1 MAPLAPRRPRDFLPR
16 ARAGGP
22 DTSRG
27 TAEKGAQSGTQLPGR
42 AALGKSV
49 PPPRPARRSEARR
62 AHPVL
67 PSASGPLPAAFRWSN
82 SGLAADR
89 PNPAPALR
97 RRPCV
102 EHPIS
107 GAGEGIRSTPLPE
120 RVHSEGWAVGPP
132 CGEWFLP
139 SRGAAEAERRR
150 RPPPRP
156 LVRVRGSADSAS
168 RAPLRPAR
176 AAAMAALLSS
186 AGRLRAFCPRLLP
199 LLLRPPAAAAARPP
213 APASSNIVYQI
224 KFLTVAPQQEG
235 SVKEEPVS
243 EIQTRQTRQ
252 FDWALNRLDNSVRKT
267 GRIPKT
273 LLLKIYG
280 EMCKT
285 GCPGSNQILLLLRSC
300 GALLPEVLSP
310 ERTELAHMIW
320 DKMKELGAVY
330 DTSHYNALLKVY
342 LQNEH
347 KFSPTDFLARMEEAN
362 VQPNRVTYQR
372 LIAAYCNEG
381 DIEGA
386 SKILG
391 FMKNKDLP
399 ITEAVFSS
407 LVKGHAR
414 SGDMKSAENILSV
427 MRMAGVEPGPDTYL
441 SLLNMYAEKGDADS
455 IKKTLQEVEKTEG
468 YLMDRILM
476 QVIFSLAKA
485 GYPQYIEDI
494 KKHIRFERELIP
506 DAMNLCLTLITHG
519 FEDTSFH
526 ILKSF
531 NHLSRDNVDQGSF
544 FLQHCVNRDMPVNK
558 LKQFCSELKEANM
571 HSAPLQF
578 ILRCALETNKS
589 ALAIEVMKMMKEEC
603 LPLRPHYSWPLLVGF
618 QKEKNLKGIF
628 EVLKVMHELGV
639 ELNAETYTDYVF
651 QNFADI
657 ETARAQMK
665 KNGCLFETVGLSVA
679 EIRYEAAHGR
689 LNNVFSLLSSASTPP
704 IDIRQFRSNL
714 ILGFKS
720 SDDVHLWSKITELLY
735 KDERYCLT
743 PPGPTEAVG
752 YFLYH
757 LIDSMSDSEV
767 QAKEERL
774 RQYFHQLKKMNI
786 VIPTAHCSGI
796 CRLLDSSQVPE
807 LIKDARLLS
816 HKKILST
823 DNIPESAKSDVS
835 ALEKKLE
842 KCKAEN
848 QPITDVLKQ
857 LIHALCE
864 EENMQKALEVKAKYE
879 PDMVVGGYA
888 ALINLCCRHDNVEE
902 AMNLKEKV
910 FPKNSPVA
918 LDTGKYLA
926 LVEVLGKHG
935 RLEDA
940 INILTEMKE
949 KDVPISDRT
958 VASFSR
964 ILNAAAMR
972 GEVETVNRLHE
983 TIVNLGL
990 AEAAVLHSPLIA
1002 VHLEK
1007 DDMPAALEALINCYK
1022 KYGKVLQLHNVY
1034 CRLIEKGDTD
1044 LLQKVSDFISREY
1057 GDMMALYD
1065 LFFAFLQTGKYK
1077 EARRVIE
1084 TPGLR
1089 AHSAR
1094 LQWFAKKCISN
1105 NKMEALEHF
1114 VELTQNLFECD
1125 RDEMY
1130 YYLLQLCEKN
1140 SDWKKAEGVWTKI
1153 QEENVVPREKTLLL
1167 LADILEKNG
1176 QVVPFE
1182 VPKVR
1187 HEDTRSLS
1195 VSNVEERKIR
1205 MLCRKNNA
1213 KAAYSIFLNMQG
1225 KNEFHHHSY
1234 SILINALLTQDCLEE
1249 AMEVKHIAETHIKG
1263 FTLNSAASSLLIIS
1277 QVRRD
1282 YLKDAMAVLKGMLDS
1297 GLLPARRAVIALT
1310 QALAEKGDLKNLQVL
1325 KNMWEDIPKSVNVS
1339 TTLLA
1344 NAIAL
1349 AHTKNNDLAAAVE
1362 YLEPLLIA
1370 GAQNPDQAVKSIS
1383 YLLRKVSEE
1392 GLEQALETFGV
1403 MAERLASQ
1411 FGIYRPVTDLF
1422 LQYVSADRVDDARSL
1437 IQRYGALIEKRTFVS
1452 FMARS
1457 ASKPGQAKKI
1467 ETLLELIPEQLN
1479 AEIAYHYLMRCY
1491 ELDEDVASV
1500 KAVYEKTKEKNI
1512 QLNEL
1517 SLKSLA
1523 TFLKKVGEPVPF
1535 TEPPE
1540 TFKFYVEKTRKARL
1554 EAS

>member
-1 MAPLAPRRPRDFLPR
+1 
-16 ARAGGP
+16 
-22 DTSRG
+22 SRN
-27 TAEKGAQSGTQLPGR
+27 QMHQ
-42 AALGKSV
+42 
-49 PPPRPARRSEARR
+49 
-62 AHPVL
+62 
-67 PSASGPLPAAFRWSN
+67 
-82 SGLAADR
+82 
-89 PNPAPALR
+89 
-97 RRPCV
+97 
-102 EHPIS
+102 
-107 GAGEGIRSTPLPE
+107 IR
-120 RVHSEGWAVGPP
+120 
-132 CGEWFLP
+132 
-139 SRGAAEAERRR
+139 
-150 RPPPRP
+150 
-156 LVRVRGSADSAS
+156 
-168 RAPLRPAR
+168 
-176 AAAMAALLSS
+176 
-186 AGRLRAFCPRLLP
+186 
-199 LLLRPPAAAAARPP
+199 
-213 APASSNIVYQI
+213 
-224 KFLTVAPQQEG
+224 FLTVAPQQEG
-235 SVKEEPVS
+235 SVKEEAIS
-243 EIQTRQTRQ
+243 EIQTRRPWQ
-252 FDWALNRLDNSVRKT
+252 FDWALTKLDNSVRKT
-267 GRIPKT
+267 GRIPKA
-273 LLLKIYG
+273 LLLKIFH
-280 EMCKT
+280 EVCKT
-285 GCPGSNQILLLLRSC
+285 GCPGSNQTLLLLRSC
-300 GALLPEVLSP
+300 GALLPEILSP

-320 DKMKELGAVY
+320 EKMKELGAVY

-347 KFSPTDFLARMEEAN
+347 KFSPTEFLARMEEAN

-399 ITEAVFSS
+399 VTEAVFSS

-414 SGDMKSAENILSV
+414 SGDIKSAENILSV

-441 SLLNMYAEKGDADS
+441 SLLNVYAEKGDIDS
-455 IKKTLQEVEKTEG
+455 IKKTLEEVEKTEG

-494 KKHIRFERELIP
+494 KERIRFERELIP

-519 FEDTSFH
+519 FEDIGFR

-531 NHLSRDNVDQGSF
+531 NHLARENMDQGSF
-544 FLQHCVNRDMPVNK
+544 FLQHCVNRDTPMNK
-558 LKQFCSELKEANM
+558 LKQFCVELKETKM
-571 HSAPLQF
+571 HSAPLPF
-578 ILRCALETNKS
+578 ILRCALEANKS
-589 ALAIEVMKMMKEEC
+589 ALAIDIMKMMKEEG
-603 LPLRPHYSWPLLVGF
+603 LPLRPHYSWPLLVQF
-618 QKEKNLKGIF
+618 QKENNLKGIF

-639 ELNAETYTDYVF
+639 ELDAETYTDYVF
-651 QNFADI
+651 KNFADS
-657 ETARAQMK
+657 ETALIQLK
-665 KNGCLFETVGLSVA
+665 KNDCLFETVGLSVA
-679 EIRYEAAHGR
+679 EIRYEAARGR
-689 LNNVFSLLSSASTPP
+689 LNNVLSLLSSASTPP
-704 IDIRQFRSNL
+704 IDFRLFRNSL
-714 ILGFKS
+714 VLGFKS
-720 SDDVHLWSKITELLY
+720 SNDVHLWSKITEVLY

-752 YFLYH
+752 YFLYR

-786 VIPTAHCSGI
+786 VIPTTFYSGI

-807 LIKDARLLS
+807 LIKVCGS
-816 HKKILST
+816 ISNYFETKKKWSICTLV
-823 DNIPESAKSDVS
+823 KSDVS

-842 KCKAEN
+842 KRKAEN
-848 QPITDVLKQ
+848 QPVTDVLKQ

-910 FPKNSPVA
+910 FPKDSPVA

-926 LVEVLGKHG
+926 LVEVLGRHG
-935 RLEDA
+935 RVKDA

-958 VASFSR
+958 VASFFR
-964 ILNAAAMR
+964 ILNAAAVR
-972 GEVETVNRLHE
+972 GDVETVNRLHE

-990 AEAAVLHSPLIA
+990 ADTAVLHSPLIT

-1007 DDMPAALEALINCYK
+1007 DDMSAALEALIDCYK

-1034 CRLIEKGDTD
+1034 CRLIEKGDAD

-1077 EARRVIE
+1077 EARKVIE

-1089 AHSAR
+1089 AHSGR
-1094 LQWFAKKCISN
+1094 LQWFARKCISN
-1105 NKMEALEHF
+1105 NQMDALEHL

-1130 YYLLQLCEKN
+1130 YYVLQLCEN
-1140 SDWKKAEGVWTKI
+1140 NGDWQKAEAVWTKI
-1153 QEENVVPREKTLLL
+1153 QEENVVPRERTLIL
-1167 LADILEKNG
+1167 LADILEQNG

-1182 VPKVR
+1182 IPKVR
-1187 HEDTRSLS
+1187 REDTSS
-1195 VSNVEERKIR
+1195 SSASSVEERKIR
-1205 MLCRKNNA
+1205 MLCKKNNA
-1213 KAAYSIFLNMQG
+1213 KEAYNVFLKTQE
-1225 KNEFHHHSY
+1225 KNEIHYRSY
-1234 SILINALLTQDCLEE
+1234 DTLIKALLAQDCLEE
-1249 AMEVKHIAETHIKG
+1249 AIQVKHIAETHIKG

-1282 YLKDAMAVLKGMLDS
+1282 YLKDAMTVLKGMLDN
-1297 GLLPARRAVIALT
+1297 GLLPTRPAVTALIQT
-1310 QALAEKGDLKNLQVL
+1310 LAEKGDLKNLQTL
-1325 KNMWEDIPKSVNVS
+1325 KNMLEDITQSISLSPS
-1339 TTLLA
+1339 LIA

-1349 AHTKNNDLAAAVE
+1349 AHTENNDLDAAVE
-1362 YLEPLLIA
+1362 YLEPLLIS
-1370 GAQNPDQAVKSIS
+1370 GAQNPDQAVRNIS

-1392 GLEQALETFGV
+1392 GLEPALEKFGV

-1422 LQYVSADRVDDARSL
+1422 LQYVSADRADDAKSL
-1437 IQRYGALIEKRTFVS
+1437 VQRCGALVEEKRTLVS

-1457 ASKPGQAKKI
+1457 ATKPGQAKKI
-1467 ETLLELIPEQLN
+1467 ETLLKLIPEHLDK
-1479 AEIAYHYLMRCY
+1479 EIAYHYLMRCY

-1500 KAVYEKTKEKNI
+1500 KAVYEKTKAENI
-1512 QLNEL
+1512 QLHEL

-1523 TFLKKVGEPVPF
+1523 AFLKKVGEPVPF

-1540 TFKFYVEKTRKARL
+1540 TFKFYVEKWRKRRL

>member
-1 MAPLAPRRPRDFLPR
+1 RN
-16 ARAGGP
+16 
-22 DTSRG
+22 
-27 TAEKGAQSGTQLPGR
+27 
-42 AALGKSV
+42 
-49 PPPRPARRSEARR
+49 
-62 AHPVL
+62 VL
-67 PSASGPLPAAFRWSN
+67 YQ
-82 SGLAADR
+82 
-89 PNPAPALR
+89 
-97 RRPCV
+97 
-102 EHPIS
+102 
-107 GAGEGIRSTPLPE
+107 
-120 RVHSEGWAVGPP
+120 
-132 CGEWFLP
+132 
-139 SRGAAEAERRR
+139 
-150 RPPPRP
+150 
-156 LVRVRGSADSAS
+156 VR
-168 RAPLRPAR
+168 
-176 AAAMAALLSS
+176 
-186 AGRLRAFCPRLLP
+186 
-199 LLLRPPAAAAARPP
+199 
-213 APASSNIVYQI
+213 
-224 KFLTVAPQQEG
+224 FLTVAPQQEG
-235 SVKEEPVS
+235 SVKEEPIS
-243 EIQTRQTRQ
+243 EIQTRQTWQ

-267 GRIPKT
+267 GRIPKA
-273 LLLKIYG
+273 LLLKIFH
-280 EMCKT
+280 EICKA
-285 GCPGSNQILLLLRSC
+285 GCPGSNQTLLLLRSC

-347 KFSPTDFLARMEEAN
+347 KFSPTEFLARMEEAN

-372 LIAAYCNEG
+372 LIGAYCNEG

-391 FMKNKDLP
+391 FMKSKDLP
-399 ITEAVFSS
+399 VTEAVFSS

-441 SLLNMYAEKGDADS
+441 SLLNVYAEKGDADS
-455 IKKTLQEVEKTEG
+455 IKKTLEEVEKSEG

-494 KKHIRFERELIP
+494 KERIRFERELIP
-506 DAMNLCLTLITHG
+506 DAMNLCLTLVTHG
-519 FEDTSFH
+519 FEDISFQ

-531 NHLSRDNVDQGSF
+531 NHLSRDDANQGSF
-544 FLQHCVNRDMPVNK
+544 FLQHCVNRDVPVNK
-558 LKQFCSELKEANM
+558 LKQFCSELKESKM
-571 HSAPLQF
+571 HSAPLPF
-578 ILRCALETNKS
+578 ILRCALEANKP
-589 ALAIEVMKMMKEEC
+589 ALAIDVMKTMKKEG
-603 LPLRPHYSWPLLVGF
+603 LPLRPHYSWPLLVAF
-618 QKEKNLKGIF
+618 QKEKNLKGVF

-639 ELNAETYTDYVF
+639 ELDAETYTDYVF
-651 QNFADI
+651 KNFADR
-657 ETARAQMK
+657 ETALAQLK
-665 KNGCLFETVGLSVA
+665 KHDCLFETVGLSVA
-679 EIRYEAAHGR
+679 EIRYEAARGQ
-689 LNNVFSLLSSASTPP
+689 LNNVLSLLSSASTPP
-704 IDIRQFRSNL
+704 IDVRQFRNSL

-720 SDDVHLWSKITELLY
+720 SNDVDLWSKITELLY

-786 VIPTAHCSGI
+786 VIPATQCSGI
-796 CRLLDSSQVPE
+796 CRQLDSSQVPE
-807 LIKDARLLS
+807 LIKIVRLLS
-816 HKKILST
+816 SKKSLST
-823 DNIPESAKSDVS
+823 DSIPESAKSDVS

-842 KCKAEN
+842 KRKAEN
-848 QPITDVLKQ
+848 QPITDVLRQ

-918 LDTGKYLA
+918 LDTGKYIA

-958 VASFSR
+958 VASFFR

-972 GEVETVNRLHE
+972 GEVETVHRLHE

-990 AEAAVLHSPLIA
+990 AETAVLHSPLIT

-1022 KYGKVLQLHNVY
+1022 KYGKILQLHNIY
-1034 CRLIEKGDTD
+1034 CRLIEKGDAD

-1077 EARRVIE
+1077 EARKVIE

-1089 AHSAR
+1089 AHSGR
-1094 LQWFAKKCISN
+1094 LQWFAKKCISSN
-1105 NKMEALEHF
+1105 QMETLEQL

-1130 YYLLQLCEKN
+1130 YYLLQLCEN
-1140 SDWKKAEGVWTKI
+1140 NGDWGKAEAVWTKI
-1153 QEENVVPREKTLLL
+1153 QEENVVPREKTLIL
-1167 LADILEKNG
+1167 LADVLEKNG

-1187 HEDTRSLS
+1187 HEETRSLRT
-1195 VSNVEERKIR
+1195 SNVEERNIR
-1205 MLCRKNNA
+1205 MLCKKNNA
-1213 KAAYSIFLNMQG
+1213 KEAYHVFLEMQG
-1225 KNEFHHHSY
+1225 KNEFHYRSY
-1234 SILINALLTQDCLEE
+1234 DTLIKALLVQNCLEE
-1249 AMEVKHIAETHIKG
+1249 AMEVKRIAETHIKG

-1297 GLLPARRAVIALT
+1297 GVLPSRPAVIALT
-1310 QALAEKGDLKNLQVL
+1310 QTLAEKGDLKNLQAL
-1325 KNMWEDIPKSVNVS
+1325 KNMLEGITNSIGIS
-1339 TTLLA
+1339 ASLIA
-1344 NAIAL
+1344 NAVAL
-1349 AHTKNNDLAAAVE
+1349 AHTKNNDLDAAVE
-1362 YLEPLLIA
+1362 YLEPLLIS
-1370 GAQNPDQAVKSIS
+1370 GAQNPDQAVRNIS
-1383 YLLRKVSEE
+1383 YLLRKVSED
-1392 GLEQALETFGV
+1392 GLEPALEKFGV

-1437 IQRYGALIEKRTFVS
+1437 IQRYGALVEEKRTLVS
-1452 FMARS
+1452 FMAR
-1457 ASKPGQAKKI
+1457 AATKPGQAKKI
-1467 ETLLELIPEQLN
+1467 ETLLELIPEHLDL
-1479 AEIAYHYLMRCY
+1479 EIAYRYLMRCY

-1500 KAVYEKTKEKNI
+1500 KAVYEKIKAKDI
-1512 QLNEL
+1512 QLHEL

-1523 TFLKKVGEPVPF
+1523 AFLKKAGEPVPF

-1540 TFKFYVEKTRKARL
+1540 SFKFYVEKLRKKRM

>member
-1 MAPLAPRRPRDFLPR
+1 
-16 ARAGGP
+16 
-22 DTSRG
+22 
-27 TAEKGAQSGTQLPGR
+27 
-42 AALGKSV
+42 
-49 PPPRPARRSEARR
+49 
-62 AHPVL
+62 
-67 PSASGPLPAAFRWSN
+67 
-82 SGLAADR
+82 
-89 PNPAPALR
+89 
-97 RRPCV
+97 
-102 EHPIS
+102 
-107 GAGEGIRSTPLPE
+107 
-120 RVHSEGWAVGPP
+120 
-132 CGEWFLP
+132 
-139 SRGAAEAERRR
+139 
-150 RPPPRP
+150 
-156 LVRVRGSADSAS
+156 
-168 RAPLRPAR
+168 
-176 AAAMAALLSS
+176 
-186 AGRLRAFCPRLLP
+186 
-199 LLLRPPAAAAARPP
+199 
-213 APASSNIVYQI
+213 
-224 KFLTVAPQQEG
+224 VAPQQEG
-235 SVKEEPVS
+235 SAKEEPIS
-243 EIQTRQTRQ
+243 EIQTRRTWQ
-252 FDWALNRLDNSVRKT
+252 FDWALNKLDNSVRKT

-273 LLLKIYG
+273 LLLKVFHEI
-280 EMCKT
+280 CKA
-285 GCPGSNQILLLLRSC
+285 GCPGSNQTLLLLRSC

-347 KFSPTDFLARMEEAN
+347 KFSPTEFLARMEEAN

-399 ITEAVFSS
+399 VTEAVFSS

-441 SLLNMYAEKGDADS
+441 SLLNVYAEKGDADS
-455 IKKTLQEVEKTEG
+455 IKKTLEEVEKTEG

-494 KKHIRFERELIP
+494 KERIRFEKALIP

-519 FEDTSFH
+519 FEDISFH

-531 NHLSRDNVDQGSF
+531 NNMSRDNMDHGSF
-544 FLQHCVNRDMPVNK
+544 FLRHCVNTDMPVNK
-558 LKQFCSELKEANM
+558 LKQFCSELKEAKM
-571 HSAPLQF
+571 HSAPLPF
-578 ILRCALETNKS
+578 ILRCALEANKS
-589 ALAIEVMKMMKEEC
+589 ALAIDVMKMMKEEG

-618 QKEKNLKGIF
+618 QKAKNIKGIF

-639 ELNAETYTDYVF
+639 ELDTETYTDYVF
-651 QNFADI
+651 KNFADS

-665 KNGCLFETVGLSVA
+665 KNDCLFESVGLSVA
-679 EIRYEAAHGR
+679 EIRHEAACGR
-689 LNNVFSLLSSASTPP
+689 LNNVLSLLSSARTPP
-704 IDIRQFRSNL
+704 IDIRQFRNSL
-714 ILGFKS
+714 IWGFKS

-786 VIPTAHCSGI
+786 VIPTTYYSGI

-816 HKKILST
+816 LKKSLST

-842 KCKAEN
+842 KRKAEN

-910 FPKNSPVA
+910 FPKSSPVA
-918 LDTGKYLA
+918 LDTGKYIA

-958 VASFSR
+958 VASFFR

-990 AEAAVLHSPLIA
+990 AETAVLYSPLIT

-1007 DDMPAALEALINCYK
+1007 DDMPAALEALIDCYK
-1022 KYGKVLQLHNVY
+1022 KYGKILQLHNIY

-1065 LFFAFLQTGKYK
+1065 LFFAFLQTRKYK
-1077 EARRVIE
+1077 EARKVIE

-1089 AHSAR
+1089 ANSGR
-1094 LQWFAKKCISN
+1094 LRWFAKKCISN
-1105 NKMEALEHF
+1105 NQMETLENL

-1130 YYLLQLCEKN
+1130 YYLFQLCEN
-1140 SDWKKAEGVWTKI
+1140 NDDWRKAEAVWTKI
-1153 QEENVVPREKTLLL
+1153 QEENVVPREKTLTL
-1167 LADILEKNG
+1167 LAAILEKNG

-1182 VPKVR
+1182 VPKVIR
-1187 HEDTRSLS
+1187 IYASQLTTLDLFVLKVTHEDTRSLS
-1195 VSNVEERKIR
+1195 ASNMEERQIR
-1205 MLCRKNNA
+1205 MLCKKNNA
-1213 KAAYSIFLNMQG
+1213 KEAYNIFMDMQE
-1225 KNEFHHHSY
+1225 KNEFHYRSY
-1234 SILINALLTQDCLEE
+1234 DDLIKALLTQNCLEE

-1282 YLKDAMAVLKGMLDS
+1282 YLKGMLDS
-1297 GLLPARRAVIALT
+1297 GLLASRSAVIVLT
-1310 QALAEKGDLKNLQVL
+1310 HTLAEKGDLKNLQAL
-1325 KNMWEDIPKSVNVS
+1325 KNMLEDITKSVGIS
-1339 TTLLA
+1339 ASLIA
-1344 NAIAL
+1344 NAVAL
-1349 AHTKNNDLAAAVE
+1349 AHIKNNDLDAAVE
-1362 YLEPLLIA
+1362 YLEPLLISD
-1370 GAQNPDQAVKSIS
+1370 AQNPDQAVRSIS

-1392 GLEQALETFGV
+1392 GLEPALEKFGV

-1437 IQRYGALIEKRTFVS
+1437 IQRCGALLEKRTLVN

-1467 ETLLELIPEQLN
+1467 ETLLELMPEHLD
-1479 AEIAYHYLMRCY
+1479 AEVAYRYLMRCY
-1491 ELDEDVASV
+1491 ELDGDVASV
-1500 KAVYEKTKEKNI
+1500 KAVYERTKAKNI
-1512 QLNEL
+1512 QLHEL

-1523 TFLKKVGEPVPF
+1523 AFLKKVGEPVPF

-1540 TFKFYVEKTRKARL
+1540 TFKFYVEKWRKRRL

>member
-1 MAPLAPRRPRDFLPR
+1 M
-16 ARAGGP
+16 
-22 DTSRG
+22 
-27 TAEKGAQSGTQLPGR
+27 
-42 AALGKSV
+42 
-49 PPPRPARRSEARR
+49 
-62 AHPVL
+62 
-67 PSASGPLPAAFRWSN
+67 
-82 SGLAADR
+82 
-89 PNPAPALR
+89 
-97 RRPCV
+97 
-102 EHPIS
+102 
-107 GAGEGIRSTPLPE
+107 
-120 RVHSEGWAVGPP
+120 
-132 CGEWFLP
+132 
-139 SRGAAEAERRR
+139 
-150 RPPPRP
+150 
-156 LVRVRGSADSAS
+156 
-168 RAPLRPAR
+168 
-176 AAAMAALLSS
+176 
-186 AGRLRAFCPRLLP
+186 
-199 LLLRPPAAAAARPP
+199 
-213 APASSNIVYQI
+213 YQI
-224 KFLTVAPQQEG
+224 RFLTVAPQEKG
-235 SVKEEPVS
+235 SVKEEPIS
-243 EIQTRQTRQ
+243 EIQTRRMWQ
-252 FDWALNRLDNSVRKT
+252 FDWALNKLDNSVRKT
-267 GRIPKT
+267 GRIPKA
-273 LLLKIYG
+273 LLLKIFH
-280 EMCKT
+280 EICKT
-285 GCPGSNQILLLLRSC
+285 GCPGSNQTLLLLRSC

-347 KFSPTDFLARMEEAN
+347 KFSPMEFLARMEEAN

-441 SLLNMYAEKGDADS
+441 SLLNVYAEKGDAGS
-455 IKKTLQEVEKTEG
+455 IKKTLEEVEKTEG

-494 KKHIRFERELIP
+494 KERIRFERELIP
-506 DAMNLCLTLITHG
+506 DAMNLCLTLVTHG
-519 FEDTSFH
+519 FEDISFH

-531 NHLSRDNVDQGSF
+531 NHLSRDNTDQGSF
-544 FLQHCVNRDMPVNK
+544 FLQHCVNRDMPMNK
-558 LKQFCSELKEANM
+558 LKQFCNELKEAKM
-571 HSAPLQF
+571 HSAPLPF
-578 ILRCALETNKS
+578 ILRCALEANKP
-589 ALAIEVMKMMKEEC
+589 ALAIDVMKMMKEEG

-639 ELNAETYTDYVF
+639 ELDTETYTDYVF
-651 QNFADI
+651 KNFATS
-657 ETARAQMK
+657 ETARTQLK
-665 KNGCLFETVGLSVA
+665 KNDCLFESVGLSVA
-679 EIRYEAAHGR
+679 EIRYEAANGR
-689 LNNVFSLLSSASTPP
+689 LNNVLSLLSSASTPP
-704 IDIRQFRSNL
+704 IDIRQFRNSL

-720 SDDVHLWSKITELLY
+720 SNDVHLWSKITELLY

-786 VIPTAHCSGI
+786 VIPTTHYSGI

-816 HKKILST
+816 LKSLST

-842 KCKAEN
+842 KRKAEN

-918 LDTGKYLA
+918 LDTGKYVA

-940 INILTEMKE
+940 INILTEMRE
-949 KDVPISDRT
+949 KDVPISGKT
-958 VASFSR
+958 VASFFR

-990 AEAAVLHSPLIA
+990 AETAVLHSPLIT

-1007 DDMPAALEALINCYK
+1007 DDMPAALEALVNCYK
-1022 KYGKVLQLHNVY
+1022 KYGKILQLHNIY
-1034 CRLIEKGDTD
+1034 CRLIEKGDAD

-1065 LFFAFLQTGKYK
+1065 LFFAFLQTGKYR
-1077 EARRVIE
+1077 EARKVIE

-1089 AHSAR
+1089 AHSGR
-1094 LQWFAKKCISN
+1094 LQWFAKKCISSN
-1105 NKMEALEHF
+1105 QMETLEHL

-1130 YYLLQLCEKN
+1130 YCLLQLCEKN
-1140 SDWKKAEGVWTKI
+1140 GDWGKAEAVWTKI
-1153 QEENVVPREKTLLL
+1153 QEENVVPREKTLTL

-1187 HEDTRSLS
+1187 YEDTRSLS
-1195 VSNVEERKIR
+1195 ASNVEERKIR
-1205 MLCRKNNA
+1205 LLCKKNNA
-1213 KAAYSIFLNMQG
+1213 KEAYNIFLKMQG
-1225 KNEFHHHSY
+1225 KNEFHYRSY
-1234 SILINALLTQDCLEE
+1234 GTLIKALLTQNCLEE
-1249 AMEVKHIAETHIKG
+1249 AMEVKHAAETHIKG

-1297 GLLPARRAVIALT
+1297 GLLPTRPAVIALT
-1310 QALAEKGDLKNLQVL
+1310 QTLAEKGDLKNLQAL
-1325 KNMWEDIPKSVNVS
+1325 KNMLEDITKSIGVS
-1339 TTLLA
+1339 ASLIA

-1349 AHTKNNDLAAAVE
+1349 AHTKNNDLDAAVE
-1362 YLEPLLIA
+1362 YLEPLLIS
-1370 GAQNPDQAVKSIS
+1370 GAQNPDQAVRNIS

-1392 GLEQALETFGV
+1392 GLEPALEKFGV

-1437 IQRYGALIEKRTFVS
+1437 IQRCGALVEEKSTLVS

-1457 ASKPGQAKKI
+1457 ASRPGQAKKI
-1467 ETLLELIPEQLN
+1467 ETLLELIPEHLDM
-1479 AEIAYHYLMRCY
+1479 EIAYCYLVRCY
-1491 ELDEDVASV
+1491 ELDGDVASV
-1500 KAVYEKTKEKNI
+1500 KAVYEKTKAENI
-1512 QLNEL
+1512 QLHEL

-1523 TFLKKVGEPVPF
+1523 AFLKKVGEPVPF

-1540 TFKFYVEKTRKARL
+1540 TFRFYVEKWRKRRL

>member
-1 MAPLAPRRPRDFLPR
+1 
-16 ARAGGP
+16 
-22 DTSRG
+22 SRN
-27 TAEKGAQSGTQLPGR
+27 
-42 AALGKSV
+42 V
-49 PPPRPARRSEARR
+49 
-62 AHPVL
+62 
-67 PSASGPLPAAFRWSN
+67 
-82 SGLAADR
+82 
-89 PNPAPALR
+89 
-97 RRPCV
+97 
-102 EHPIS
+102 
-107 GAGEGIRSTPLPE
+107 
-120 RVHSEGWAVGPP
+120 
-132 CGEWFLP
+132 
-139 SRGAAEAERRR
+139 
-150 RPPPRP
+150 
-156 LVRVRGSADSAS
+156 
-168 RAPLRPAR
+168 
-176 AAAMAALLSS
+176 M
-186 AGRLRAFCPRLLP
+186 
-199 LLLRPPAAAAARPP
+199 
-213 APASSNIVYQI
+213 YQMR
-224 KFLTVAPQQEG
+224 FLTVAPQQEG

-243 EIQTRQTRQ
+243 EIQNTRSWQ
-252 FDWALNRLDNSVRKT
+252 FDWALNKLDTSVRKT
-267 GRIPKT
+267 GRIPKA
-273 LLLKIYG
+273 LLLKIFN
-280 EMCKT
+280 EICKM
-285 GCPGSNQILLLLRSC
+285 GCPGTNQTLLLLRSC
-300 GALLPEVLSP
+300 GTLLPEVLSP

-347 KFSPTDFLARMEEAN
+347 KFSPTEFLARMEEAN

-372 LIAAYCNEG
+372 LIAAYCDEG

-391 FMKNKDLP
+391 FMKSKDLP

-441 SLLNMYAEKGDADS
+441 SLLSVYAEKGDADS
-455 IKKTLQEVEKTEG
+455 IKKTVEEVEKTEG

-494 KKHIRFERELIP
+494 KERIRFERELIP

-519 FEDTSFH
+519 FEDISFH

-531 NHLSRDNVDQGSF
+531 NHLSRDNTDQGSF

-558 LKQFCSELKEANM
+558 LKQFCTELKEEKM
-571 HSAPLQF
+571 HSAPLPF
-578 ILRCALETNKS
+578 ILRCALETNRS
-589 ALAIEVMKMMKEEC
+589 ALAIDVMKIMKEEG

-628 EVLKVMHELGV
+628 MVLKVMHELGV
-639 ELNAETYTDYVF
+639 ELDTETYTDYVF
-651 QNFADI
+651 TNFPDS
-657 ETARAQMK
+657 ETARVQLK
-665 KNGCLFETVGLSVA
+665 KNDCLFETVGLSVA

-689 LNNVFSLLSSASTPP
+689 LNNVLSLLSSASTPP
-704 IDIRQFRSNL
+704 IDIRQFRNSL

-720 SDDVHLWSKITELLY
+720 SNDVHLWSKITELLY

-786 VIPTAHCSGI
+786 VIPTTHYSGI

-807 LIKDARLLS
+807 LMKVCGSIAITLKLKNRVS
-816 HKKILST
+816 
-823 DNIPESAKSDVS
+823 SAKSDVS

-842 KCKAEN
+842 RQKAEN

-918 LDTGKYLA
+918 LDTGKYIA

-958 VASFSR
+958 VASFFR
-964 ILNAAAMR
+964 ILNATAMR
-972 GEVETVNRLHE
+972 GDVETVNRLHE

-990 AEAAVLHSPLIA
+990 AETAVLHSPLIT

-1022 KYGKVLQLHNVY
+1022 KYGKILQLHNIC
-1034 CRLIEKGDTD
+1034 CRLIEKGDAD

-1077 EARRVIE
+1077 EARKVIE

-1089 AHSAR
+1089 AHSGR
-1094 LQWFAKKCISN
+1094 LQWFAKKCISGN
-1105 NKMEALEHF
+1105 QMEALEHL

-1130 YYLLQLCEKN
+1130 YYLLQLCDN
-1140 SDWKKAEGVWTKI
+1140 NDDWGKAEAVWTKI
-1153 QEENVVPREKTLLL
+1153 QEENVVPRERTLTL
-1167 LADILEKNG
+1167 LADIFQKNG

-1182 VPKVR
+1182 IPKVR
-1187 HEDTRSLS
+1187 HEETRSLRA
-1195 VSNVEERKIR
+1195 SNVEERKIR
-1205 MLCRKNNA
+1205 MLCKKNNA
-1213 KAAYSIFLNMQG
+1213 KEAYNIFLKMQG
-1225 KNEFHHHSY
+1225 KDEFPYRSY
-1234 SILINALLTQDCLEE
+1234 DTLIKALLTQNCLEE
-1249 AMEVKHIAETHIKG
+1249 AIEVKHIAETHIKG

-1282 YLKDAMAVLKGMLDS
+1282 YLKDAMAVLKGILDS
-1297 GLLPARRAVIALT
+1297 GLLPTRPAVIALT
-1310 QALAEKGDLKNLQVL
+1310 QALAEKGDLKNLQAL
-1325 KNMWEDIPKSVNVS
+1325 KNMLEDITKSIGVS
-1339 TTLLA
+1339 ASLMA
-1344 NAIAL
+1344 NATAL
-1349 AHTKNNDLAAAVE
+1349 AYTKNNDLDAAVE
-1362 YLEPLLIA
+1362 YLEPLLIS
-1370 GAQNPDQAVKSIS
+1370 GAQNPDQAVRNIS

-1392 GLEQALETFGV
+1392 GLEPAFEKFGV

-1437 IQRYGALIEKRTFVS
+1437 IQRCGALVEEKRTFAS

-1457 ASKPGQAKKI
+1457 ASRPGQAKKI
-1467 ETLLELIPEQLN
+1467 ETLIELIPEHLDM
-1479 AEIAYHYLMRCY
+1479 ELAYRYLMRCY
-1491 ELDEDVASV
+1491 ELDGDVASV
-1500 KAVYEKTKEKNI
+1500 KAVYEKIQAKNI
-1512 QLNEL
+1512 QLPEL

-1540 TFKFYVEKTRKARL
+1540 TFRFYVEKWRKRRL

>member
-1 MAPLAPRRPRDFLPR
+1 
-16 ARAGGP
+16 
-22 DTSRG
+22 SR
-27 TAEKGAQSGTQLPGR
+27 
-42 AALGKSV
+42 
-49 PPPRPARRSEARR
+49 
-62 AHPVL
+62 
-67 PSASGPLPAAFRWSN
+67 N
-82 SGLAADR
+82 S
-89 PNPAPALR
+89 
-97 RRPCV
+97 
-102 EHPIS
+102 
-107 GAGEGIRSTPLPE
+107 
-120 RVHSEGWAVGPP
+120 
-132 CGEWFLP
+132 
-139 SRGAAEAERRR
+139 
-150 RPPPRP
+150 
-156 LVRVRGSADSAS
+156 
-168 RAPLRPAR
+168 
-176 AAAMAALLSS
+176 M
-186 AGRLRAFCPRLLP
+186 
-199 LLLRPPAAAAARPP
+199 
-213 APASSNIVYQI
+213 YQI
-224 KFLTVAPQQEG
+224 RFLTAAPQQER
-235 SVKEEPVS
+235 SVKEETVS
-243 EIQTRQTRQ
+243 EIQTRRTWQ
-252 FDWALNRLDNSVRKT
+252 FDWALNKLDNSVRKT
-267 GRIPKT
+267 GRIPKG
-273 LLLKIYG
+273 LLLKIFN
-280 EMCKT
+280 EISKT
-285 GCPGSNQILLLLRSC
+285 RSPGANQTLLLLRSC

-347 KFSPTDFLARMEEAN
+347 KFSPTEFLAKMEEAN

-391 FMKNKDLP
+391 FMKSKDLP

-427 MRMAGVEPGPDTYL
+427 MKMAGVEPGPETYL
-441 SLLNMYAEKGDADS
+441 SLLNVYAEKGDADS
-455 IKKTLQEVEKTEG
+455 IKKTLEEVEKTEG
-468 YLMDRILM
+468 YLMDRILL

-485 GYPQYIEDI
+485 GYPQYIEDL
-494 KKHIRFERELIP
+494 KERIRFERELIP
-506 DAMNLCLTLITHG
+506 DAMNLCLALITHG
-519 FEDTSFH
+519 FEDISFH

-531 NHLSRDNVDQGSF
+531 SHFSRDNVDQGSF

-558 LKQFCSELKEANM
+558 LKQFCIELKEAKM

-578 ILRCALETNKS
+578 ILRCALEANKS
-589 ALAIEVMKMMKEEC
+589 ALAIDVMKMMKEEG

-618 QKEKNLKGIF
+618 HKEKNLKGVF
-628 EVLKVMHELGV
+628 EVLKVMQELGV
-639 ELNAETYTDYVF
+639 ELDAETYTDYVF
-651 QNFADI
+651 KNFDDS
-657 ETARAQMK
+657 ETARAQLK
-665 KNGCLFETVGLSVA
+665 KNDCLFETIGFCVA
-679 EIRYEAAHGR
+679 EIRHEAAHGR
-689 LNNVFSLLSSASTPP
+689 LNNVLSLLSSASTPP
-704 IDIRQFRSNL
+704 IDIRQFRSSL
-714 ILGFKS
+714 ILGFRS
-720 SDDVHLWSKITELLY
+720 SNDVQLWSKITELLY

-774 RQYFHQLKKMNI
+774 RQYFHQLKMMNI
-786 VIPTAHCSGI
+786 VIPTTLYSGI

-807 LIKDARLLS
+807 LIKEAGLLS
-816 HKKILST
+816 HKKSLST

-842 KCKAEN
+842 KRKAEN

-864 EENMQKALEVKAKYE
+864 EENMQRALEVKAKYE

-918 LDTGKYLA
+918 LDTGKYVA

-958 VASFSR
+958 VASFFR

-990 AEAAVLHSPLIA
+990 AETAALHSPLIT

-1007 DDMPAALEALINCYK
+1007 DDMPAALEALIDCYK
-1022 KYGKVLQLHNVY
+1022 KYGKVLQLHNIY

-1044 LLQKVSDFISREY
+1044 LLQKVSEFISREY

-1077 EARRVIE
+1077 EARKVIE

-1089 AHSAR
+1089 AHSGR
-1094 LQWFAKKCISN
+1094 LQWFAQRCISSN
-1105 NKMEALEHF
+1105 QMEILEHF

-1130 YYLLQLCEKN
+1130 YYLLQLCENK
-1140 SDWKKAEGVWTKI
+1140 SDWAKAESVWTKI
-1153 QEENVVPREKTLLL
+1153 QEENVVPRERTLIL
-1167 LADILEKNG
+1167 LANILEKNG

-1182 VPKVR
+1182 IPKVR
-1187 HEDTRSLS
+1187 DEDTSSLS
-1195 VSNVEERKIR
+1195 TSNVEERKIR
-1205 MLCRKNNA
+1205 MLCKKNNA
-1213 KAAYSIFLNMQG
+1213 KEAYNIFLKMQG
-1225 KNEFHHHSY
+1225 KNEFDYRSY
-1234 SILINALLTQDCLEE
+1234 DTLIKALLAQDCFEE
-1249 AMEVKHIAETHIKG
+1249 AIKVKQIAETHIKG

-1282 YLKDAMAVLKGMLDS
+1282 YLKDAMAVLKETLDS
-1297 GLLPARRAVIALT
+1297 GSLPTRLAVTVLT
-1310 QALAEKGDLKNLQVL
+1310 QTLAEKGDLKNLEVL
-1325 KNMWEDIPKSVNVS
+1325 KNMLEDIRQSVGVS
-1339 TTLLA
+1339 ASFIA

-1349 AHTKNNDLAAAVE
+1349 AHTKNNDLDAAVE
-1362 YLEPLLIA
+1362 YLEPLLIS
-1370 GAQNPDQAVKSIS
+1370 GAQSPDQPVKNIS

-1392 GLEQALETFGV
+1392 GLEPALEKFGA

-1437 IQRYGALIEKRTFVS
+1437 VQRCGALVQEKRTLLT

-1457 ASKPGQAKKI
+1457 ASKPGQARKI
-1467 ETLLELIPEQLN
+1467 KTLLELIPEHLDMD
-1479 AEIAYHYLMRCY
+1479 IAYSYLMRCY
-1491 ELDEDVASV
+1491 ELDGDVASV
-1500 KAVYEKTKEKNI
+1500 KALYEKIKEENI

-1523 TFLKKVGEPVPF
+1523 VFLKNVGEPVPF

-1540 TFKFYVEKTRKARL
+1540 TFKFYVEKMRKRRL

>member
-1 MAPLAPRRPRDFLPR
+1 SSRNIMNQVRFLTLAPQ
-16 ARAGGP
+16 
-22 DTSRG
+22 
-27 TAEKGAQSGTQLPGR
+27 E
-42 AALGKSV
+42 
-49 PPPRPARRSEARR
+49 
-62 AHPVL
+62 
-67 PSASGPLPAAFRWSN
+67 
-82 SGLAADR
+82 
-89 PNPAPALR
+89 
-97 RRPCV
+97 
-102 EHPIS
+102 
-107 GAGEGIRSTPLPE
+107 
-120 RVHSEGWAVGPP
+120 
-132 CGEWFLP
+132 
-139 SRGAAEAERRR
+139 
-150 RPPPRP
+150 
-156 LVRVRGSADSAS
+156 
-168 RAPLRPAR
+168 
-176 AAAMAALLSS
+176 
-186 AGRLRAFCPRLLP
+186 
-199 LLLRPPAAAAARPP
+199 
-213 APASSNIVYQI
+213 
-224 KFLTVAPQQEG
+224 EG

-243 EIQTRQTRQ
+243 EVRTRPTWR
-252 FDWALNRLDNSVRKT
+252 FDWALNKVDNSVRKT
-267 GRIPKT
+267 GRIPKA
-273 LLLKIYG
+273 LLLKIFQ
-280 EMCKT
+280 EISKA
-285 GCPGSNQILLLLRSC
+285 GCPGSNQTLLLLQSC
-300 GALLPEVLSP
+300 GAVLPEVLSP

-347 KFSPTDFLARMEEAN
+347 RFSPTEFLARMEEAN

-391 FMKNKDLP
+391 FMKSKDLP

-441 SLLNMYAEKGDADS
+441 SLLNVYAEKGDADS
-455 IKKTLQEVEKTEG
+455 IKKTLEQIEKTEG

-476 QVIFSLAKA
+476 QVIFNLAKA
-485 GYPQYIEDI
+485 GYPQHIEDI
-494 KKHIRFERELIP
+494 KGRIRFERELIP
-506 DAMNLCLTLITHG
+506 DVMNLCLTLITHG
-519 FEDTSFH
+519 FEDISFS
-526 ILKSF
+526 ILKSL
-531 NHLSRDNVDQGSF
+531 NHLSREDMDQGSF
-544 FLQHCVNRDMPVNK
+544 FLQHCVNRDLPVNK
-558 LKQFCSELKEANM
+558 LKQFCNELKEAKM
-571 HSAPLQF
+571 HSAPLPF
-578 ILRCALETNKS
+578 ILRCALEANRS
-589 ALAIEVMKMMKEEC
+589 ALAIDVMKMMKEEG
-603 LPLRPHYSWPLLVGF
+603 LPLRPHYCWPLLVSY
-618 QKEKNLKGIF
+618 QKENNLKGIF

-639 ELNAETYTDYVF
+639 DLDAETYTDYVF
-651 QNFADI
+651 KNFADT
-657 ETARAQMK
+657 ETAHAQLK
-665 KNGCLFETVGLSVA
+665 ENGCLFESVGLCVA
-679 EIRYEAAHGR
+679 ELRSEAVRGR
-689 LNNVFSLLSSASTPP
+689 LDKVLSIMSSVNTPAIDGRVFRNS
-704 IDIRQFRSNL
+704 L

-786 VIPTAHCSGI
+786 VIPTTHYSGI

-807 LIKDARLLS
+807 LIKDARLLCP
-816 HKKILST
+816 KKSLST

-842 KCKAEN
+842 ERKAEN

-910 FPKNSPVA
+910 FPRNSPVA
-918 LDTGKYLA
+918 LDSGKYVA
-926 LVEVLGKHG
+926 LVEVLEKHG

-940 INILTEMKE
+940 INMLTEMKE
-949 KDVPISDRT
+949 KDVPISGRT
-958 VASFSR
+958 VASFLR

-983 TIVNLGL
+983 TIANLGL
-990 AEAAVLHSPLIA
+990 VQTTALHAPLIT

-1007 DDMPAALEALINCYK
+1007 DDMPAALEALISCYK
-1022 KYGKVLQLHNVY
+1022 KYGKILQLHNIY
-1034 CRLIEKGDTD
+1034 CKLVEKGDAD
-1044 LLQKVSDFISREY
+1044 HLQKVSDFISREY

-1077 EARRVIE
+1077 EARKVIE

-1089 AHSAR
+1089 AHSGR
-1094 LQWFAKKCISN
+1094 LQWFAKKCIL
-1105 NKMEALEHF
+1105 NKQMEALEQL
-1114 VELTQNLFECD
+1114 VELTKNLFECN

-1130 YYLLQLCEKN
+1130 YHLLELCDSNE
-1140 SDWKKAEGVWTKI
+1140 DWGKAEAIWTKI
-1153 QEENVVPREKTLLL
+1153 QEENIVPREKTLIL
-1167 LADILEKNG
+1167 LADIFEKNG
-1176 QVVPFE
+1176 QAVPFE

-1187 HEDTRSLS
+1187 PDDSRSA
-1195 VSNVEERKIR
+1195 VNGEEIKIR
-1205 MLCRKNNA
+1205 TLCKKNKA
-1213 KAAYSIFLNMQG
+1213 KEAYNVFSRMQE
-1225 KNEFHHHSY
+1225 KNESHYRSCEV
-1234 SILINALLTQDCLEE
+1234 LIKALLAQDCLDE
-1249 AMEVKHIAETHIKG
+1249 ALDVKRIAETHIKG

-1282 YLKDAMAVLKGMLDS
+1282 YLKDALALLKEMLDS
-1297 GLLPARRAVIALT
+1297 GVLPSRPAVTALI

-1325 KNMWEDIPKSVNVS
+1325 ENMLGDVTKSLNLS
-1339 TTLLA
+1339 DSLMP

-1349 AHTKNNDLAAAVE
+1349 AHTKSNDLDAAVKYIE
-1362 YLEPLLIA
+1362 SLLIS
-1370 GAQNPDQAVKSIS
+1370 GAQNPDQAVKNIS

-1392 GLEQALETFGV
+1392 GLEPALEKFGA

-1422 LQYVSADRVDDARSL
+1422 LQYVRADRVDDARSL
-1437 IQRYGALIEKRTFVS
+1437 VQRWDAIVQEKRTIGR
-1452 FMARS
+1452 FMARA
-1457 ASKPGQAKKI
+1457 ASKSGQAKRI
-1467 ETLLELIPEQLN
+1467 ETLLELIPEHLDPMV
-1479 AEIAYHYLMRCY
+1479 AYRYLLRCY
-1491 ELDEDVASV
+1491 ELDGDVASV
-1500 KAVYEKTKEKNI
+1500 KATYEKTKAKNI
-1512 QLNEL
+1512 EL
-1517 SLKSLA
+1517 HEISLKSLA

-1540 TFKFYVEKTRKARL
+1540 TFKFYMEKWRIRRL

>member
-1 MAPLAPRRPRDFLPR
+1 SSRNIMNQIRFLTLAPQ
-16 ARAGGP
+16 
-22 DTSRG
+22 
-27 TAEKGAQSGTQLPGR
+27 E
-42 AALGKSV
+42 
-49 PPPRPARRSEARR
+49 
-62 AHPVL
+62 
-67 PSASGPLPAAFRWSN
+67 
-82 SGLAADR
+82 
-89 PNPAPALR
+89 
-97 RRPCV
+97 
-102 EHPIS
+102 
-107 GAGEGIRSTPLPE
+107 
-120 RVHSEGWAVGPP
+120 
-132 CGEWFLP
+132 
-139 SRGAAEAERRR
+139 
-150 RPPPRP
+150 
-156 LVRVRGSADSAS
+156 
-168 RAPLRPAR
+168 
-176 AAAMAALLSS
+176 
-186 AGRLRAFCPRLLP
+186 
-199 LLLRPPAAAAARPP
+199 
-213 APASSNIVYQI
+213 
-224 KFLTVAPQQEG
+224 EG

-243 EIQTRQTRQ
+243 EIRTRPTWQ
-252 FDWALNRLDNSVRKT
+252 FDWALNKVDNSVRKT
-267 GRIPKT
+267 GRIPKA
-273 LLLKIYG
+273 LLLKIFQ
-280 EMCKT
+280 EISKA
-285 GCPGSNQILLLLRSC
+285 GCPGSNQTLLLFRSC

-310 ERTELAHMIW
+310 ERTELAHMMW

-347 KFSPTDFLARMEEAN
+347 KFSPTEFLARMEEAN

-391 FMKNKDLP
+391 FMKSKDLP

-441 SLLNMYAEKGDADS
+441 SLLNVYAEKGDADS
-455 IKKTLQEVEKTEG
+455 IKKTLEQVDKTEG
-468 YLMDRILM
+468 YLVDRILM

-494 KKHIRFERELIP
+494 KGRIRFERELIP

-519 FEDTSFH
+519 FEDISFS

-531 NHLSRDNVDQGSF
+531 NHLSRDNMDQGSF
-544 FLQHCVNRDMPVNK
+544 FLQHCVNRDLPLNK
-558 LKQFCSELKEANM
+558 LKQFCGELKEAKM
-571 HSAPLQF
+571 HSAPLPF
-578 ILRCALETNKS
+578 VLRCALEANKS
-589 ALAIEVMKMMKEEC
+589 ALAIDVMKMMKEEG
-603 LPLRPHYSWPLLVGF
+603 LTLRPHYSWPLLVAY
-618 QKEKNLKGIF
+618 QKEKNLKGVF
-628 EVLKVMHELGV
+628 EVLKVMHKLGV
-639 ELNAETYTDYVF
+639 ELDAETYTDYVF
-651 QNFADI
+651 KNFADI
-657 ETARAQMK
+657 ETAHAQLK
-665 KNGCLFETVGLSVA
+665 KNDCLFESVGLYVA
-679 EIRYEAAHGR
+679 ELRSEAAQGR
-689 LNNVFSLLSSASTPP
+689 LDRVLSILSSANTPP
-704 IDIRQFRSNL
+704 IDCRQFRNSL
-714 ILGFKS
+714 VLGFKS

-786 VIPTAHCSGI
+786 VIPTTHNSGI

-816 HKKILST
+816 HKKSLST

-842 KCKAEN
+842 KRKAEN

-918 LDTGKYLA
+918 LDAGKYVA
-926 LVEVLGKHG
+926 LVEVLEKHG

-949 KDVPISDRT
+949 KDVPISGRT
-958 VASFSR
+958 VASFLR

-990 AEAAVLHSPLIA
+990 AQTAAVHAPLIT

-1007 DDMPAALEALINCYK
+1007 DDMPAALESLISCFK
-1022 KYGKVLQLHNVY
+1022 KYGKILQLHNIY
-1034 CRLIEKGDTD
+1034 CRLVEKGDAD

-1077 EARRVIE
+1077 EARKVIE

-1089 AHSAR
+1089 AHSGR
-1094 LQWFAKKCISN
+1094 LQWFAKKCILN
-1105 NKMEALEHF
+1105 NQMEALEQL

-1130 YYLLQLCEKN
+1130 YYLLQLCEN
-1140 SDWKKAEGVWTKI
+1140 NNDWRKAEAIWTKI
-1153 QEENVVPREKTLLL
+1153 QEENIVPREKTLSL
-1167 LADILEKNG
+1167 LADIYEKNG

-1187 HEDTRSLS
+1187 HEHRSLS
-1195 VSNVEERKIR
+1195 AANGEEGKIL
-1205 MLCRKNNA
+1205 MLCKKNKA
-1213 KAAYSIFLNMQG
+1213 KEAYDIFMKMQ
-1225 KNEFHHHSY
+1225 KNESHYRSCDV
-1234 SILINALLTQDCLEE
+1234 LIKALLTQNCLEE
-1249 AMEVKHIAETHIKG
+1249 ALEVKCIAETHIKG
-1263 FTLNSAASSLLIIS
+1263 FALNSAASSLLIIS

-1282 YLKDAMAVLKGMLDS
+1282 YLKDALAVLKGILDS
-1297 GLLPARRAVIALT
+1297 GVLPTRPAVTALL
-1310 QALAEKGDLKNLQVL
+1310 QALAEKGDLKNLQAL
-1325 KNMWEDIPKSVNVS
+1325 ENMLGDVTKSIGLSVS
-1339 TTLLA
+1339 LTP
-1344 NAIAL
+1344 NAIAW
-1349 AHTKNNDLAAAVE
+1349 AHTKSNDLDAAVK
-1362 YLEPLLIA
+1362 YIEPLLIS
-1370 GAQNPDQAVKSIS
+1370 GAQNPDQAVKNIS

-1392 GLEQALETFGV
+1392 GLEPALEKFAV

-1437 IQRYGALIEKRTFVS
+1437 IQRWDAIVKERRTLGR
-1452 FMARS
+1452 FMARA
-1457 ASKPGQAKKI
+1457 ASKPGQAKRI
-1467 ETLLELIPEQLN
+1467 ETLLELIPEHLDP
-1479 AEIAYHYLMRCY
+1479 AAAYRYLLRCY
-1491 ELDEDVASV
+1491 ELDGDVASV
-1500 KAVYEKTKEKNI
+1500 KATYEKIKAKNVE
-1512 QLNEL
+1512 LHEL

-1523 TFLKKVGEPVPF
+1523 AFLKKVGEPVPF

-1540 TFKFYVEKTRKARL
+1540 TFKFYVEKWKNRRL

>member
-1 MAPLAPRRPRDFLPR
+1 
-16 ARAGGP
+16 
-22 DTSRG
+22 
-27 TAEKGAQSGTQLPGR
+27 
-42 AALGKSV
+42 
-49 PPPRPARRSEARR
+49 
-62 AHPVL
+62 
-67 PSASGPLPAAFRWSN
+67 
-82 SGLAADR
+82 
-89 PNPAPALR
+89 
-97 RRPCV
+97 
-102 EHPIS
+102 
-107 GAGEGIRSTPLPE
+107 
-120 RVHSEGWAVGPP
+120 
-132 CGEWFLP
+132 
-139 SRGAAEAERRR
+139 
-150 RPPPRP
+150 
-156 LVRVRGSADSAS
+156 
-168 RAPLRPAR
+168 
-176 AAAMAALLSS
+176 MAALLSS
-186 AGRLRAFCPRLLP
+186 AGCLRALRPRLPALLPAPLLP
-199 LLLRPPAAAAARPP
+199 LRRPPATRPP
-213 APASSNIVYQI
+213 GPDRNIMNQI
-224 KFLTVAPQQEG
+224 RFFTLAHQEEG

-243 EIQTRQTRQ
+243 EIRTRPTYQ
-252 FDWALNRLDNSVRKT
+252 FDWALNRVDNSVRKT
-267 GRIPKT
+267 GRIPKS
-273 LLLKIYG
+273 LLLKIFQEISKAG
-280 EMCKT
+280 S
-285 GCPGSNQILLLLRSC
+285 PGSNQTLLLLRSC
-300 GALLPEVLSP
+300 GALLPEVSSP

-347 KFSPTDFLARMEEAN
+347 KFSPTEFLARMEEAN

-414 SGDMKSAENILSV
+414 AGDMKSAENILSV
-427 MRMAGVEPGPDTYL
+427 MRMAGVEPGADTYL
-441 SLLNMYAEKGDADS
+441 SLLNVYAEKGDADS
-455 IKKTLQEVEKTEG
+455 IKKTLEEVEKTEG

-485 GYPQYIEDI
+485 GYPQYIEEI
-494 KKHIRFERELIP
+494 KQRIKFERELIP

-519 FEDTSFH
+519 FEDISFS

-531 NHLSRDNVDQGSF
+531 SHLSRDNMDQGSF
-544 FLQHCVNRDMPVNK
+544 FLQHCVNRDMPVKK
-558 LKQFCSELKEANM
+558 LKQFCNELKEAKM
-571 HSAPLQF
+571 HSAPLPF
-578 ILRCALETNKS
+578 ILRCALEANKS
-589 ALAIEVMKMMKEEC
+589 ALAIDVMKMMKAEG
-603 LPLRPHYSWPLLVGF
+603 LPLRPHYSWPLLVRH
-618 QKEKNLKGIF
+618 QKEKNLKGVF
-628 EVLKVMHELGV
+628 EILKLMHELGV
-639 ELNAETYTDYVF
+639 ELDAETYTDYVF
-651 QNFADI
+651 KNFADR
-657 ETARAQMK
+657 ETARAQLK
-665 KNGCLFETVGLSVA
+665 KNGCLFEGVGLHVA
-679 EIRYEAAHGR
+679 EIRCEAANGR
-689 LNNVFSLLSSASTPP
+689 LDNVLSILSSASTPP
-704 IDIRQFRSNL
+704 VDCRLFRNSL

-774 RQYFHQLKKMNI
+774 RQYFHQLKEMNI
-786 VIPTAHCSGI
+786 VIPTSHYSGI

-807 LIKDARLLS
+807 LIKDARLLC
-816 HKKILST
+816 HKKSLST
-823 DNIPESAKSDVS
+823 DDIPESAKSDVS

-842 KCKAEN
+842 KRKAEN

-918 LDTGKYLA
+918 LDTGKYIA
-926 LVEVLGKHG
+926 LVEVLEKHG

-949 KDVPISDRT
+949 KDVPISGRT
-958 VASFSR
+958 VASLSR
-964 ILNAAAMR
+964 ILNAAATR

-990 AEAAVLHSPLIA
+990 AESPVLHSPLIT

-1022 KYGKVLQLHNVY
+1022 KYGKILQLHNIY
-1034 CRLIEKGDTD
+1034 CRLVEKGDAD

-1077 EARRVIE
+1077 EARKVIE

-1089 AHSAR
+1089 AHSGR

-1105 NKMEALEHF
+1105 NQMETLEHL

-1130 YYLLQLCEKN
+1130 YYLLQLCEN
-1140 SDWKKAEGVWTKI
+1140 NDDWGKAEAVWTKI
-1153 QEENVVPREKTLLL
+1153 QEENIVPREKTLTL
-1167 LADILEKNG
+1167 LADIFEKNG

-1195 VSNVEERKIR
+1195 ATIEEERKIR
-1205 MLCRKNNA
+1205 MLCRKNKA
-1213 KAAYSIFLNMQG
+1213 KEAYDIFMKTKG
-1225 KNEFHHHSY
+1225 KDEFQY
-1234 SILINALLTQDCLEE
+1234 NFYDTLIRALLAQNCLQE
-1249 AMEVKHIAETHIKG
+1249 AIEVKRIAETHIKG

-1282 YLKDAMAVLKGMLDS
+1282 YLKDALAVLKGMLDS
-1297 GLLPARRAVIALT
+1297 GVLPSRPAVTALV
-1310 QALAEKGDLKNLQVL
+1310 QALAEKGDLKNLQAL
-1325 KNMWEDIPKSVNVS
+1325 KNMLEDITKSIGLS
-1339 TTLLA
+1339 ASLMA

-1349 AHTKNNDLAAAVE
+1349 AHMKTNDLDAAVE
-1362 YLEPLLIA
+1362 YLEPLLIS
-1370 GAQNPDQAVKSIS
+1370 GAQNPDQAVRSIS

-1392 GLEQALETFGV
+1392 GLEPALEKFGV

-1437 IQRYGALIEKRTFVS
+1437 IKRCGAIAQEKRTLGS
-1452 FMARS
+1452 FMSRA
-1457 ASKPGQAKKI
+1457 ATKPGQAKVI
-1467 ETLLELIPEQLN
+1467 ERLLELIPEHLDP
-1479 AEIAYHYLMRCY
+1479 EVAYRYLLRCY
-1491 ELDEDVASV
+1491 ELDGDVASA
-1500 KAVYEKTKEKNI
+1500 KAVYEKTKAKNI
-1512 QLNEL
+1512 QLHEL

-1540 TFKFYVEKTRKARL
+1540 TFKFYVEKWRNRRL

>member
-1 MAPLAPRRPRDFLPR
+1 RNLLSQVRFLTLAHQ
-16 ARAGGP
+16 
-22 DTSRG
+22 
-27 TAEKGAQSGTQLPGR
+27 E
-42 AALGKSV
+42 
-49 PPPRPARRSEARR
+49 
-62 AHPVL
+62 
-67 PSASGPLPAAFRWSN
+67 
-82 SGLAADR
+82 
-89 PNPAPALR
+89 
-97 RRPCV
+97 
-102 EHPIS
+102 
-107 GAGEGIRSTPLPE
+107 EGI
-120 RVHSEGWAVGPP
+120 
-132 CGEWFLP
+132 
-139 SRGAAEAERRR
+139 
-150 RPPPRP
+150 
-156 LVRVRGSADSAS
+156 
-168 RAPLRPAR
+168 
-176 AAAMAALLSS
+176 
-186 AGRLRAFCPRLLP
+186 
-199 LLLRPPAAAAARPP
+199 
-213 APASSNIVYQI
+213 I
-224 KFLTVAPQQEG
+224 
-235 SVKEEPVS
+235 KEEPVS
-243 EIQTRQTRQ
+243 EVRTRQTWQ
-252 FDWALNRLDNSVRKT
+252 FDWALNKVDNSVRKT
-267 GRIPKT
+267 GRIPKS
-273 LLLKIYG
+273 LLLKIFQDISKAG
-280 EMCKT
+280 S
-285 GCPGSNQILLLLRSC
+285 PGSNHTLLLLRSC
-300 GALLPEVLSP
+300 GTLLPEVLSP
-310 ERTELAHMIW
+310 ERTQLAHMIW

-347 KFSPTDFLARMEEAN
+347 KFSPTEFLARMEEAN

-441 SLLNMYAEKGDADS
+441 SLLDVYAERGDAES
-455 IKKTLQEVEKTEG
+455 IKKTLEEIEKSEG

-476 QVIFSLAKA
+476 QVILSLARA

-494 KKHIRFERELIP
+494 KQRIRFERELIP

-519 FEDTSFH
+519 FEDISFS
-526 ILKSF
+526 ILKSL
-531 NHLSRDNVDQGSF
+531 NHLSRDNMDQGSF
-544 FLQHCVNRDMPVNK
+544 FLQHCVNRDMPLKK
-558 LKQFCSELKEANM
+558 LKQFCNELKEAKM
-571 HSAPLQF
+571 HSAPLTF
-578 ILRCALETNKS
+578 ILRCALESNKS
-589 ALAIEVMKMMKEEC
+589 ALAIDVMKMMKEEG
-603 LPLRPHYSWPLLVGF
+603 LPLRPHYCWPLLVQY

-639 ELNAETYTDYVF
+639 ELDAETYTDYVF
-651 QNFADI
+651 KNFADS
-657 ETARAQMK
+657 ETALSQLK
-665 KNGCLFETVGLSVA
+665 ENDCLFEGVGFHVA
-679 EIRYEAAHGR
+679 KIRCEAASGR
-689 LNNVFSLLSSASTPP
+689 LDKVLSICKYFSCGLIQFQILFVLACFFWLQCTIILSP
-704 IDIRQFRSNL
+704 Q
-714 ILGFKS
+714 
-720 SDDVHLWSKITELLY
+720 ITELLY

-774 RQYFHQLKKMNI
+774 RQYFHQLKEMNI
-786 VIPTAHCSGI
+786 VIPTNHYSGI

-807 LIKDARLLS
+807 LIKEARLLCHS
-816 HKKILST
+816 KFLST
-823 DNIPESAKSDVS
+823 DDIPESAKSDVS

-842 KCKAEN
+842 KRKAEN

-918 LDTGKYLA
+918 LDTGKYIA
-926 LVEVLGKHG
+926 LVEVLAKHG

-949 KDVPISDRT
+949 KGVPISGRT

-990 AEAAVLHSPLIA
+990 AETAVLHSPLIT
-1002 VHLEK
+1002 VHLEN
-1007 DDMPAALEALINCYK
+1007 DDMPAALEALTNCYK
-1022 KYGKVLQLHNVY
+1022 KYGKILQLHNIY
-1034 CRLIEKGDTD
+1034 CRLVEKGDAD

-1077 EARRVIE
+1077 EARKVIE

-1089 AHSAR
+1089 AHSGR
-1094 LQWFAKKCISN
+1094 LQWFAKRCIMN
-1105 NKMEALEHF
+1105 NQMQTLEQL

-1130 YYLLQLCEKN
+1130 YYLLQLCES
-1140 SDWKKAEGVWTKI
+1140 SDDWRKAEAVWTKI
-1153 QEENVVPREKTLLL
+1153 QEENIVPRERTLTL
-1167 LADILEKNG
+1167 LADIFEKNG

-1187 HEDTRSLS
+1187 HEDSASLS
-1195 VSNVEERKIR
+1195 AAVEEERKIR
-1205 MLCRKNNA
+1205 MLCKKNKA
-1213 KAAYSIFLNMQG
+1213 KEAYDVFMKTPG
-1225 KNEFHHHSY
+1225 KDEFHSLSY
-1234 SILINALLTQDCLEE
+1234 DTLIKALLVQNCLHE
-1249 AMEVKHIAETHIKG
+1249 AIEVKRIAETHIKG

-1282 YLKDAMAVLKGMLDS
+1282 YLKDALAVLKGVLDS
-1297 GLLPARRAVIALT
+1297 GVLPSRPAVTALIQT
-1310 QALAEKGDLKNLQVL
+1310 LAEKGDLKNLQAL
-1325 KNMWEDIPKSVNVS
+1325 QNMLEGITASIGLPPS
-1339 TTLLA
+1339 LMA
-1344 NAIAL
+1344 NAVAL
-1349 AHTKNNDLAAAVE
+1349 AHTKTNDLDGAVK
-1362 YLEPLLIA
+1362 YLEPLLIS
-1370 GAQNPDQAVKSIS
+1370 GAQNPDQAVRNIS

-1392 GLEQALETFGV
+1392 GLEPALEKFGA

-1437 IQRYGALIEKRTFVS
+1437 IQRYDGIVQEKRTLGS
-1452 FMARS
+1452 FMAR
-1457 ASKPGQAKKI
+1457 AANKPGQAKLI
-1467 ETLLELIPEQLN
+1467 ERLLELIPERLDS
-1479 AEIAYHYLMRCY
+1479 EVAYRYLLRCY
-1491 ELDEDVASV
+1491 ELDEDVASA
-1500 KAVYEKTKEKNI
+1500 KAVYEKTKAKNI
-1512 QLNEL
+1512 ELHEL

-1523 TFLKKVGEPVPF
+1523 VFLKKVGEPVPF

-1540 TFKFYVEKTRKARL
+1540 TLKFYVEKWRNRRL

>member
-1 MAPLAPRRPRDFLPR
+1 
-16 ARAGGP
+16 
-22 DTSRG
+22 
-27 TAEKGAQSGTQLPGR
+27 
-42 AALGKSV
+42 
-49 PPPRPARRSEARR
+49 
-62 AHPVL
+62 
-67 PSASGPLPAAFRWSN
+67 
-82 SGLAADR
+82 
-89 PNPAPALR
+89 
-97 RRPCV
+97 
-102 EHPIS
+102 
-107 GAGEGIRSTPLPE
+107 
-120 RVHSEGWAVGPP
+120 
-132 CGEWFLP
+132 
-139 SRGAAEAERRR
+139 
-150 RPPPRP
+150 
-156 LVRVRGSADSAS
+156 
-168 RAPLRPAR
+168 
-176 AAAMAALLSS
+176 MAALLSS
-186 AGRLRAFCPRLLP
+186 AGRLRSLCVRLRP
-199 LLLRPPAAAAARPP
+199 LLLPP
-213 APASSNIVYQI
+213 APAAARNVIHQAR
-224 KFLTVAPQQEG
+224 FLTVVPQREG

-243 EIQTRQTRQ
+243 EIQNRRSWQ
-252 FDWALNRLDNSVRKT
+252 FDWALNKLDHSVRKT

-273 LLLKIYG
+273 LLLKVFQ
-280 EMCKT
+280 ETCRE
-285 GCPGSNQILLLLRSC
+285 GCPGSNQTLLLLRSC
-300 GALLPEVLSP
+300 GALLPEVLSS

-347 KFSPTDFLARMEEAN
+347 KFSPTEFLARMEEAN

-391 FMKNKDLP
+391 FMKSKDLP

-414 SGDMKSAENILSV
+414 SGDIKSAENILSV

-441 SLLNMYAEKGDADS
+441 SLLNVYAEKGDADS
-455 IKKTLQEVEKTEG
+455 IKKTLEEVEKTEG
-468 YLMDRILM
+468 YLMDRVLM

-494 KKHIRFERELIP
+494 KERMRFEKELIP
-506 DAMNLCLTLITHG
+506 DMMNLCLTLITHG
-519 FEDTSFH
+519 FEDISFR
-526 ILKSF
+526 ILKSY
-531 NHLSRDNVDQGSF
+531 NHLSRENVDQGSF
-544 FLQHCVNRDMPVNK
+544 FLQHCVNRNMPMSK
-558 LKQFCSELKEANM
+558 LKQFCNELKEAKM
-571 HSAPLQF
+571 HSAPLIF

-589 ALAIEVMKMMKEEC
+589 GLAIDVMRAMKEEG
-603 LPLRPHYSWPLLVGF
+603 LPLRPHYCWPLLVGF
-618 QKEKNLKGIF
+618 QKEKNLKGVF

-651 QNFADI
+651 KNFADI
-657 ETARAQMK
+657 ETACAQMK
-665 KNGCLFETVGLSVA
+665 ENNCLFETDGLFVA
-679 EIRYEAAHGR
+679 QIRHEAGHGR
-689 LNNVFSLLSSASTPP
+689 LKNVVSLLSSASTPS
-704 IDIRQFRSNL
+704 IDFRQFRNSL
-714 ILGFKS
+714 ILGFRS
-720 SDDVHLWSKITELLY
+720 SNDVQLWSQITELLY

-774 RQYFHQLKKMNI
+774 RQYFHQLKKMNV
-786 VIPTAHCSGI
+786 VIPATYCSGI

-807 LIKDARLLS
+807 LIKDVRSLS
-816 HKKILST
+816 PKKFMST
-823 DNIPESAKSDVS
+823 EDIPDSAKSDVS

-842 KCKAEN
+842 KRKAEN

-857 LIHALCE
+857 LIYALCE

-910 FPKNSPVA
+910 FPKSSPVA
-918 LDTGKYLA
+918 LDSGKYIA
-926 LVEVLGKHG
+926 LVEVLAKHG

-940 INILTEMKE
+940 INVLREMKE
-949 KDVPISDRT
+949 KDVPISERA
-958 VASFSR
+958 VASFFR
-964 ILNAAAMR
+964 LLNAAAIR

-990 AEAAVLHSPLIA
+990 AETAALYSPLIT

-1007 DDMPAALEALINCYK
+1007 DDMPAVLEALMDCYK
-1022 KYGKVLQLHNVY
+1022 KHGKILQLHNIY
-1034 CRLIEKGDTD
+1034 CRLIEKGDTE
-1044 LLQKVSDFISREY
+1044 LLRKVSDFISSEY

-1077 EARRVIE
+1077 EARKVIE

-1089 AHSAR
+1089 AHSGR
-1094 LQWFAKKCISN
+1094 LQWFAKRCISGN
-1105 NKMEALEHF
+1105 QMETLEHL
-1114 VELTQNLFECD
+1114 VELTQNVFECD

-1130 YYLLQLCEKN
+1130 YYLLQLCDNN
-1140 SDWKKAEGVWTKI
+1140 SDWRRAEAVWTKI
-1153 QEENVVPREKTLLL
+1153 QEENVVPREKTLRL
-1167 LADILEKNG
+1167 LADIFEKNG

-1182 VPKVR
+1182 VPK
-1187 HEDTRSLS
+1187 TRQEEMRSPGS
-1195 VSNVEERKIR
+1195 SDIEERKIR
-1205 MLCRKNNA
+1205 MLCKKNSA
-1213 KAAYSIFLNMQG
+1213 REAYNVFLKNQG
-1225 KNEFHHHSY
+1225 KSDY
-1234 SILINALLTQDCLEE
+1234 QYRTYDTLIKALLSLDCIEE
-1249 AMEVKHIAETHIKG
+1249 AMKVKHTAETHIKG

-1282 YLKDAMAVLKGMLDS
+1282 YLKDAVAAFQGMLDS
-1297 GLLPARRAVIALT
+1297 GLLPSRPAVIALT
-1310 QALAEKGDLKNLQVL
+1310 QALAMKGDLRNLKAL
-1325 KNMWEDIPKSVNVS
+1325 ENMVESITESIGLSPSLIS
-1339 TTLLA
+1339 

-1349 AHTKNNDLAAAVE
+1349 AHTNNNDLDAAVE
-1362 YLEPLLIA
+1362 YLEPLLIS
-1370 GAQNPDQAVKSIS
+1370 GAQNPDQPVKNIS
-1383 YLLRKVSEE
+1383 FLLRKVSEK
-1392 GLEQALETFGV
+1392 GLEPALEKFGV
-1403 MAERLASQ
+1403 MAERLANQ

-1437 IQRYGALIEKRTFVS
+1437 LQRCGGLVEEKRAFVNY
-1452 FMARS
+1452 MTKA
-1457 ASKPGQAKKI
+1457 ASKPGQARKI
-1467 ETLLELIPEQLN
+1467 EKLLELIPDSIDLET
-1479 AEIAYHYLMRCY
+1479 AYRHLIRCY
-1491 ELDEDVASV
+1491 ELDGDVASV

-1512 QLNEL
+1512 QLPEL

-1523 TFLKKVGEPVPF
+1523 AFLKKAGEPVPF

-1540 TFKFYVEKTRKARL
+1540 SFKFYVEEWRKRRL

>member
-1 MAPLAPRRPRDFLPR
+1 
-16 ARAGGP
+16 
-22 DTSRG
+22 
-27 TAEKGAQSGTQLPGR
+27 
-42 AALGKSV
+42 
-49 PPPRPARRSEARR
+49 
-62 AHPVL
+62 
-67 PSASGPLPAAFRWSN
+67 
-82 SGLAADR
+82 
-89 PNPAPALR
+89 
-97 RRPCV
+97 
-102 EHPIS
+102 
-107 GAGEGIRSTPLPE
+107 
-120 RVHSEGWAVGPP
+120 
-132 CGEWFLP
+132 
-139 SRGAAEAERRR
+139 
-150 RPPPRP
+150 
-156 LVRVRGSADSAS
+156 
-168 RAPLRPAR
+168 
-176 AAAMAALLSS
+176 MAALLGC
-186 AGRLRAFCPRLLP
+186 AARLRALGPRLLP
-199 LLLRPPAAAAARPP
+199 RAP
-213 APASSNIVYQI
+213 APASRNVLYQTR
-224 KFLTVAPQQEG
+224 FLTVAPQQEG
-235 SVKEEPVS
+235 RIKEEPIS
-243 EIQTRQTRQ
+243 EIQNRRGWQ
-252 FDWALNRLDNSVRKT
+252 FDWALNKLDNSVRKT

-273 LLLKIYG
+273 LLLKVFNEI
-280 EMCKT
+280 CKT
-285 GCPGSNQILLLLRSC
+285 GCPGSNQTLLLLRSC

-330 DTSHYNALLKVY
+330 DTSHFNALLKVY

-347 KFSPTDFLARMEEAN
+347 KFSPTEFLARMEEAN

-372 LIAAYCNEG
+372 LIGAYCNEG

-391 FMKNKDLP
+391 FMKSKDLP

-414 SGDMKSAENILSV
+414 SGDIKSAENILSV

-441 SLLNMYAEKGDADS
+441 SLLNVYAEKGDADS
-455 IKKTLQEVEKTEG
+455 IKKTLEEVEKTEG

-485 GYPQYIEDI
+485 GYPQHIEDI
-494 KKHIRFERELIP
+494 KERIRFERELIP

-519 FEDTSFH
+519 FEDISFH

-531 NHLSRDNVDQGSF
+531 NHVSRDNVDQGSF
-544 FLQHCVNRDMPVNK
+544 FLQHCVNRDLPVNK
-558 LKQFCSELKEANM
+558 LKQFCTELKETKM
-571 HSAPLQF
+571 HSAPLPF
-578 ILRCALETNKS
+578 VLRCALETNRS
-589 ALAIEVMKMMKEEC
+589 ALAIDVMKMMKEEG
-603 LPLRPHYSWPLLVGF
+603 LPLRPHYCWPLLVGY

-628 EVLKVMHELGV
+628 GVLKVMHELDV
-639 ELNAETYTDYVF
+639 ELDAETYTDYVF
-651 QNFADI
+651 NNFADS
-657 ETARAQMK
+657 ETALAQLK
-665 KNGCLFETVGLSVA
+665 ENGCLFETIGLSVA
-679 EIRYEAAHGR
+679 EIRYEATHGK
-689 LNNVFSLLSSASTPP
+689 LNNVLSLLSSASTPP
-704 IDIRQFRSNL
+704 IDMRQFRNSL
-714 ILGFKS
+714 VLGFRS
-720 SDDVHLWSKITELLY
+720 SNDVQLWSKITELLY

-774 RQYFHQLKKMNI
+774 RQYFHQLKKMNV
-786 VIPTAHCSGI
+786 VIPTTYCSGI

-807 LIKDARLLS
+807 LIKDARILS
-816 HKKILST
+816 HKKSLST
-823 DNIPESAKSDVS
+823 DSIPESAKSDVS
-835 ALEKKLE
+835 ALEMKLE
-842 KCKAEN
+842 KQKAEN

-888 ALINLCCRHDNVEE
+888 ALINLCCRHDNVDE

-918 LDTGKYLA
+918 LDTGKYVA

-949 KDVPISDRT
+949 KDVPISERT
-958 VASFSR
+958 VASFFR

-972 GEVETVNRLHE
+972 GEVEAVNRLHE
-983 TIVNLGL
+983 TIVKLGL
-990 AEAAVLHSPLIA
+990 AETAVLHSPLIT

-1007 DDMPAALEALINCYK
+1007 DDMPAALEALMNCYK
-1022 KYGKVLQLHNVY
+1022 KYGKILQLHNIY
-1034 CRLIEKGDTD
+1034 CKLIEKGDAD

-1077 EARRVIE
+1077 EARKVIE

-1089 AHSAR
+1089 AHSGR

-1105 NKMEALEHF
+1105 NQMETLEHL

-1130 YYLLQLCEKN
+1130 YYLLQLCEN
-1140 SDWKKAEGVWTKI
+1140 SGDWRKAEAVWTKI
-1153 QEENVVPREKTLLL
+1153 QEENVVPREKTLAL
-1167 LADILEKNG
+1167 LADILENNG

-1187 HEDTRSLS
+1187 HEDTRSLG
-1195 VSNVEERKIR
+1195 VSTVEERKMR
-1205 MLCRKNNA
+1205 MLCKKNNA
-1213 KAAYSIFLNMQG
+1213 KEAYNVFLKMEG
-1225 KNEFHHHSY
+1225 KNELHYRSY
-1234 SILINALLTQDCLEE
+1234 ETLIKALLTENFLEE
-1249 AMEVKHIAETHIKG
+1249 AIKVKTIAETHIKG

-1282 YLKDAMAVLKGMLDS
+1282 YLKGAMAVLKGILDNGMS
-1297 GLLPARRAVIALT
+1297 PSRASVIALT
-1310 QALAEKGDLKNLQVL
+1310 QALAEKGDIKNLQAL
-1325 KNMWEDIPKSVNVS
+1325 KNMLEDLTKSMGVS
-1339 TTLLA
+1339 ASLNA
-1344 NAIAL
+1344 NAIAW
-1349 AHTKNNDLAAAVE
+1349 AHTKNNDLDAAVE
-1362 YLEPLLIA
+1362 YLEPLLIS
-1370 GAQNPDQAVKSIS
+1370 GAQNPDQPVRNIS
-1383 YLLRKVSEE
+1383 YLLRRVSEE
-1392 GLEQALETFGV
+1392 GLEPALEKFGV

-1411 FGIYRPVTDLF
+1411 SGIYRPVADLF

-1437 IQRYGALIEKRTFVS
+1437 LQRCGALAGEKRAFVT

-1457 ASKPGQAKKI
+1457 ASRPGQAKKI
-1467 ETLLELIPEQLN
+1467 ETLLELIPEHLDT
-1479 AEIAYHYLMRCY
+1479 ELAYSYLMKCY
-1491 ELDEDVASV
+1491 ELDGDVASV
-1500 KAVYEKTKEKNI
+1500 KALYEKAKAQNI
-1512 QLNEL
+1512 HLHEL

-1523 TFLKKVGEPVPF
+1523 AFLKKVGEPVPF

-1540 TFKFYVEKTRKARL
+1540 TLKFYMEKWKKRRL

>member
-1 MAPLAPRRPRDFLPR
+1 
-16 ARAGGP
+16 
-22 DTSRG
+22 SR
-27 TAEKGAQSGTQLPGR
+27 
-42 AALGKSV
+42 
-49 PPPRPARRSEARR
+49 
-62 AHPVL
+62 
-67 PSASGPLPAAFRWSN
+67 
-82 SGLAADR
+82 
-89 PNPAPALR
+89 
-97 RRPCV
+97 
-102 EHPIS
+102 
-107 GAGEGIRSTPLPE
+107 
-120 RVHSEGWAVGPP
+120 
-132 CGEWFLP
+132 
-139 SRGAAEAERRR
+139 
-150 RPPPRP
+150 
-156 LVRVRGSADSAS
+156 
-168 RAPLRPAR
+168 
-176 AAAMAALLSS
+176 
-186 AGRLRAFCPRLLP
+186 
-199 LLLRPPAAAAARPP
+199 
-213 APASSNIVYQI
+213 NIMYQI
-224 KFLTVAPQQEG
+224 RFLTVAPQEKG
-235 SVKEEPVS
+235 SVKEEPIS
-243 EIQTRQTRQ
+243 EIQTRRMWQ
-252 FDWALNRLDNSVRKT
+252 FDWALNKLDNSVRKT
-267 GRIPKT
+267 GRIPKA
-273 LLLKIYG
+273 LLLKIFH
-280 EMCKT
+280 EICKT
-285 GCPGSNQILLLLRSC
+285 GCPGSNQTLLLLRSC

-347 KFSPTDFLARMEEAN
+347 KFSPMEFLARMEEAN
-362 VQPNRVTYQR
+362 AQPNRVTYQR

-441 SLLNMYAEKGDADS
+441 SLLNVYAEKGDAGS
-455 IKKTLQEVEKTEG
+455 IKKTLEEVEKTEG

-494 KKHIRFERELIP
+494 KERIRFERELIP
-506 DAMNLCLTLITHG
+506 DAMNLCLTLVTHG
-519 FEDTSFH
+519 FEDISFH

-531 NHLSRDNVDQGSF
+531 NHLSRDNTDQGSF

-558 LKQFCSELKEANM
+558 LKQFCSELKEAKM
-571 HSAPLQF
+571 HSAPLPF
-578 ILRCALETNKS
+578 ILRCALEANKP
-589 ALAIEVMKMMKEEC
+589 ALAIDVMKMMKEEG

-639 ELNAETYTDYVF
+639 ELDTETYTDYVF
-651 QNFADI
+651 KNFATS
-657 ETARAQMK
+657 ETARTQLK
-665 KNGCLFETVGLSVA
+665 KNDCLFESVGLSVA
-679 EIRYEAAHGR
+679 EIRYEAANGR
-689 LNNVFSLLSSASTPP
+689 LNNVLSLLSSASTPP
-704 IDIRQFRSNL
+704 IDIRQFRNSL

-720 SDDVHLWSKITELLY
+720 SNDVHLWSKITELLY

-786 VIPTAHCSGI
+786 VIPTTHYSGI

-807 LIKDARLLS
+807 LIKVCGSLAITLKLKNGVS
-816 HKKILST
+816 
-823 DNIPESAKSDVS
+823 SAKSDVS

-842 KCKAEN
+842 KRKAEN

-918 LDTGKYLA
+918 LDTGKYVA

-940 INILTEMKE
+940 INILTEMRE
-949 KDVPISDRT
+949 KDVPISGKT
-958 VASFSR
+958 VASFFR

-990 AEAAVLHSPLIA
+990 AETAVLHSPLIT

-1007 DDMPAALEALINCYK
+1007 DDMPAALEALVNCYK
-1022 KYGKVLQLHNVY
+1022 KYGKILQLHNIY
-1034 CRLIEKGDTD
+1034 CRLIEKGDAD

-1065 LFFAFLQTGKYK
+1065 LFFAFLQTGKYR
-1077 EARRVIE
+1077 EARKVIE

-1089 AHSAR
+1089 AHSGR
-1094 LQWFAKKCISN
+1094 LQWFAKKCISSN
-1105 NKMEALEHF
+1105 QMETLEHL

-1130 YYLLQLCEKN
+1130 YCLLQLCEKN
-1140 SDWKKAEGVWTKI
+1140 GDWGKAEAVWTKI
-1153 QEENVVPREKTLLL
+1153 QEENVVPREKTLTL

-1187 HEDTRSLS
+1187 YEDTRSLS
-1195 VSNVEERKIR
+1195 ASNVEERKIR
-1205 MLCRKNNA
+1205 LLCKKNNA
-1213 KAAYSIFLNMQG
+1213 KEAYNIFLKMQG
-1225 KNEFHHHSY
+1225 KNEFHYRSY
-1234 SILINALLTQDCLEE
+1234 GTLIKALLTQNCLEE
-1249 AMEVKHIAETHIKG
+1249 AMEVKHAAETHIKG

-1297 GLLPARRAVIALT
+1297 GLLPTRPAVIALT
-1310 QALAEKGDLKNLQVL
+1310 QTLAEKGDLKNLQAL
-1325 KNMWEDIPKSVNVS
+1325 KNMLEDITKSIGVS
-1339 TTLLA
+1339 ASLIA

-1349 AHTKNNDLAAAVE
+1349 AHTKNNDLDAAVE
-1362 YLEPLLIA
+1362 YLEPLLIS
-1370 GAQNPDQAVKSIS
+1370 GAQNPDQAVRNIS

-1392 GLEQALETFGV
+1392 GLEPALEKFGV

-1437 IQRYGALIEKRTFVS
+1437 IQRCGALVEEKSTLVS

-1457 ASKPGQAKKI
+1457 ASRPGQAKKI
-1467 ETLLELIPEQLN
+1467 ETLLELIPEHLDM
-1479 AEIAYHYLMRCY
+1479 EIAYCYLVRCY
-1491 ELDEDVASV
+1491 ELDGDVASV
-1500 KAVYEKTKEKNI
+1500 KAVYEKTKAENI
-1512 QLNEL
+1512 QLHEL

-1523 TFLKKVGEPVPF
+1523 AFLKKVGEPVPF

-1540 TFKFYVEKTRKARL
+1540 TFRFYVEKWRKRRL

>member
-1 MAPLAPRRPRDFLPR
+1 
-16 ARAGGP
+16 
-22 DTSRG
+22 
-27 TAEKGAQSGTQLPGR
+27 
-42 AALGKSV
+42 
-49 PPPRPARRSEARR
+49 
-62 AHPVL
+62 
-67 PSASGPLPAAFRWSN
+67 
-82 SGLAADR
+82 
-89 PNPAPALR
+89 
-97 RRPCV
+97 
-102 EHPIS
+102 
-107 GAGEGIRSTPLPE
+107 
-120 RVHSEGWAVGPP
+120 
-132 CGEWFLP
+132 
-139 SRGAAEAERRR
+139 
-150 RPPPRP
+150 
-156 LVRVRGSADSAS
+156 
-168 RAPLRPAR
+168 
-176 AAAMAALLSS
+176 MAALLSS
-186 AGRLRAFCPRLLP
+186 AGRLRALCARLRP
-199 LLLRPPAAAAARPP
+199 LLSPRAPGPALR
-213 APASSNIVYQI
+213 NVVYQPR
-224 KFLTVAPQQEG
+224 FLTVAPQQQG
-235 SVKEEPVS
+235 SVREEPVS
-243 EIQTRQTRQ
+243 EGLNRRAWQ

-273 LLLKIYG
+273 LLLKVFQEICR
-280 EMCKT
+280 E

-300 GALLPEVLSP
+300 GALLPEVLSS
-310 ERTELAHMIW
+310 ERTELAHTIW
-320 DKMKELGAVY
+320 DKMKEMGAVY

-347 KFSPTDFLARMEEAN
+347 KFSPTEFLARMEKAN

-414 SGDMKSAENILSV
+414 SGDIKSAENILSV
-427 MRMAGVEPGPDTYL
+427 MKMAGVEPGPDTYL
-441 SLLNMYAEKGDADS
+441 SLLNVYAEKGDADS
-455 IKKTLQEVEKTEG
+455 IKKTLEEVEKTEG

-494 KKHIRFERELIP
+494 KERIRFEKELIP

-519 FEDTSFH
+519 FEDISFR
-526 ILKSF
+526 ILKSY

-544 FLQHCVNRDMPVNK
+544 FLQHCVNSDLPLSK
-558 LKQFCSELKEANM
+558 LKQFCSELKETKM
-571 HSAPLQF
+571 HSAPLTF
-578 ILRCALETNKS
+578 VLRCALEANKS
-589 ALAIEVMKMMKEEC
+589 ALAIGVMKTMKEEGV
-603 LPLRPHYSWPLLVGF
+603 PLRPHYFWPLMVGF

-628 EVLKVMHELGV
+628 EILKVMHELGV
-639 ELNAETYTDYVF
+639 EIDAETYTGYVLN
-651 QNFADI
+651 NFPDCK
-657 ETARAQMK
+657 TACAQLK
-665 KNGCLFETVGLSVA
+665 ENNCLFETVGLCVA
-679 EIRYEAAHGR
+679 QIRHEAAHGR
-689 LNNVFSLLSSASTPP
+689 LNNVLSLLSSASTPSV
-704 IDIRQFRSNL
+704 DCNQFRNSL
-714 ILGFKS
+714 IRGFKS
-720 SDDVHLWSKITELLY
+720 SNDVQLWSKITELLY

-786 VIPTAHCSGI
+786 VIPTNLCSGI

-807 LIKDARLLS
+807 LIKDVRSLS
-816 HKKILST
+816 PKKPVST
-823 DNIPESAKSDVS
+823 DSIPESAKSDVS

-842 KCKAEN
+842 KRKAEN

-888 ALINLCCRHDNVEE
+888 ALINLCCRHDNVED

-910 FPKNSPVA
+910 FPRNSPVA
-918 LDTGKYLA
+918 LDTGKYIA

-940 INILTEMKE
+940 INVLTEMKE
-949 KDVPISDRT
+949 KDVPISDRA
-958 VASFSR
+958 VASFFR
-964 ILNAAAMR
+964 LLNAAAMR

-983 TIVNLGL
+983 TIVNQGL
-990 AEAAVLHSPLIA
+990 AETAALYSPLIT

-1007 DDMPAALEALINCYK
+1007 DDMPAALEALMGCYK
-1022 KYGKVLQLHNVY
+1022 KHGKILQLHNIY
-1034 CRLIEKGDTD
+1034 CRLIEKGDAD

-1077 EARRVIE
+1077 EARKVIE

-1089 AHSAR
+1089 AHPGR

-1105 NKMEALEHF
+1105 NQMETLEQL

-1130 YYLLQLCEKN
+1130 YHLLQLCENN
-1140 SDWKKAEGVWTKI
+1140 SDWSKAEAIWTKM
-1153 QEENVVPREKTLLL
+1153 QEENVVPREKTLTL
-1167 LADILEKNG
+1167 LADIFEKNG

-1182 VPKVR
+1182 VPKAR
-1187 HEDTRSLS
+1187 QEETRRPISS
-1195 VSNVEERKIR
+1195 TSEERKIR
-1205 MLCRKNNA
+1205 MLCKKNNV
-1213 KAAYSIFLNMQG
+1213 KEAYDFFLQTQE
-1225 KNEFHHHSY
+1225 KDY
-1234 SILINALLTQDCLEE
+1234 QYRTYVALIKALLSQDSLEE
-1249 AMEVKHIAETHIKG
+1249 AIQVKHIAETHIKG

-1282 YLKDAMAVLKGMLDS
+1282 YLKDALAAFQGMLDS
-1297 GLLPARRAVIALT
+1297 GLLPTRPAVIVLAE
-1310 QALAEKGDLKNLQVL
+1310 ALAVKGDMKNL
-1325 KNMWEDIPKSVNVS
+1325 KAFGNMIEDITKSIDLS
-1339 TTLLA
+1339 PSLIA

-1349 AHTKNNDLAAAVE
+1349 AHAKNNDLDAAVE
-1362 YLEPLLIA
+1362 YLEPLLIS
-1370 GAQNPDQAVKSIS
+1370 GAQNPDQPVKNIS
-1383 YLLRKVSEE
+1383 FLLRKVSEE
-1392 GLEQALETFGV
+1392 GLEPALEKFGV
-1403 MAERLASQ
+1403 MAERLANQ

-1422 LQYVSADRVDDARSL
+1422 LQYVSAGRVDDARSL
-1437 IQRYGALIEKRTFVS
+1437 LQRCGGLVEEKRTVLN
-1452 FMARS
+1452 FMGKA
-1457 ASKPGQAKKI
+1457 ATKPGQAKKI
-1467 ETLLELIPEQLN
+1467 ETLLELIPDHLDMET
-1479 AEIAYHYLMRCY
+1479 AYRYLLKCY
-1491 ELDEDVASV
+1491 ELDGDVASV
-1500 KAVYEKTKEKNI
+1500 KAAYEKSKEKNI
-1512 QLNEL
+1512 QLHDL

-1523 TFLKKVGEPVPF
+1523 VFLKKVGEPVPF

-1540 TFKFYVEKTRKARL
+1540 TFKFYMEKGRKRRL
-1554 EAS
+1554 ETL

>member
-1 MAPLAPRRPRDFLPR
+1 
-16 ARAGGP
+16 
-22 DTSRG
+22 
-27 TAEKGAQSGTQLPGR
+27 
-42 AALGKSV
+42 
-49 PPPRPARRSEARR
+49 
-62 AHPVL
+62 
-67 PSASGPLPAAFRWSN
+67 
-82 SGLAADR
+82 
-89 PNPAPALR
+89 
-97 RRPCV
+97 
-102 EHPIS
+102 
-107 GAGEGIRSTPLPE
+107 
-120 RVHSEGWAVGPP
+120 
-132 CGEWFLP
+132 
-139 SRGAAEAERRR
+139 
-150 RPPPRP
+150 
-156 LVRVRGSADSAS
+156 
-168 RAPLRPAR
+168 
-176 AAAMAALLSS
+176 
-186 AGRLRAFCPRLLP
+186 
-199 LLLRPPAAAAARPP
+199 
-213 APASSNIVYQI
+213 NILYQI
-224 KFLTVAPQQEG
+224 RFLTVAPQQEG
-235 SVKEEPVS
+235 SVKEEPTS
-243 EIQTRQTRQ
+243 EILTKQSWQ
-252 FDWALNRLDNSVRKT
+252 FDWALNKLDNSVRKT

-273 LLLKIYG
+273 LLLKVFHEI
-280 EMCKT
+280 CKT
-285 GCPGSNQILLLLRSC
+285 GYPGSNQTLLLLRSC
-300 GALLPEVLSP
+300 GALLPELLSP
-310 ERTELAHMIW
+310 ARTELAHMMW

-342 LQNEH
+342 LQNEY
-347 KFSPTDFLARMEEAN
+347 KFSPTEFLARMEEAN

-391 FMKNKDLP
+391 FMKSKDLP

-441 SLLNMYAEKGDADS
+441 SLLNVYAEKGDVDS
-455 IKKTLQEVEKTEG
+455 IKKTLEEIEKTEG

-494 KKHIRFERELIP
+494 RERIRFERELIP

-519 FEDTSFH
+519 FEDISFR

-531 NHLSRDNVDQGSF
+531 NHFSRDNVDQGSF
-544 FLQHCVNRDMPVNK
+544 FLQHCVNSDTPVNK
-558 LKQFCSELKEANM
+558 LKQFCSELKEAKM
-571 HSAPLQF
+571 HSAPLPF
-578 ILRCALETNKS
+578 VLRCALEANKT
-589 ALAIEVMKMMKEEC
+589 ALAIDVMKMMKEEG
-603 LPLRPHYSWPLLVGF
+603 LPLRPHYSWPLLAGF

-639 ELNAETYTDYVF
+639 ELDAETYTDYVF
-651 QNFADI
+651 KNFADS
-657 ETARAQMK
+657 ETARAQLR
-665 KNGCLFETVGLSVA
+665 KNDCLFESPGLSVA

-689 LNNVFSLLSSASTPP
+689 LENVLSLLSSASTPP
-704 IDIRQFRSNL
+704 VDFRQFRSSL
-714 ILGFKS
+714 ILAFKS
-720 SDDVHLWSKITELLY
+720 SNDVQLWSKITELLY

-786 VIPTAHCSGI
+786 VIPTTLCSGI
-796 CRLLDSSQVPE
+796 CRLLDSLQVPE
-807 LIKDARLLS
+807 LIKVCGSIAITLKL
-816 HKKILST
+816 K
-823 DNIPESAKSDVS
+823 NGSAKSGVS

-842 KCKAEN
+842 QRKAEN

-857 LIHALCE
+857 LIRALCE

-918 LDTGKYLA
+918 LDTGKYVA
-926 LVEVLGKHG
+926 LVEVLAKHG

-958 VASFSR
+958 VTSFFR
-964 ILNAAAMR
+964 ILNAAAIR
-972 GEVETVNRLHE
+972 GEVEAVHRLHE

-990 AEAAVLHSPLIA
+990 AKTAVLHSPLIT

-1007 DDMPAALEALINCYK
+1007 DDMPAALEALINCYR
-1022 KYGKVLQLHNVY
+1022 KYGKILQLHNIY
-1034 CRLIEKGDTD
+1034 CRLIEKGDAD

-1065 LFFAFLQTGKYK
+1065 LFFAFLETGKYK
-1077 EARRVIE
+1077 EARKVIE

-1089 AHSAR
+1089 AHSGR
-1094 LQWFAKKCISN
+1094 LQWFAKRCISGN
-1105 NKMEALEHF
+1105 QMETLEHL

-1130 YYLLQLCEKN
+1130 YCLLQLCENN
-1140 SDWKKAEGVWTKI
+1140 SDWRKAEAVWTKI
-1153 QEENVVPREKTLLL
+1153 QEENVVPREKTLTL

-1182 VPKVR
+1182 IPKTR
-1187 HEDTRSLS
+1187 HEDTRSFS
-1195 VSNVEERKIR
+1195 ASKVEERKIR
-1205 MLCRKNNA
+1205 MLCKKNNA
-1213 KAAYSIFLNMQG
+1213 KEAYDVFLKMPG
-1225 KNEFHHHSY
+1225 KNEFHYRSY
-1234 SILINALLTQDCLEE
+1234 DTLIKALLTQNCLEE
-1249 AMEVKHIAETHIKG
+1249 AIKVKHIAETHIKG

-1282 YLKDAMAVLKGMLDS
+1282 YLKDAVAVLKGMLDN
-1297 GLLPARRAVIALT
+1297 GLLPTRPAVIALT
-1310 QALAEKGDLKNLQVL
+1310 QTLAEKGDLKNLQAL
-1325 KNMWEDIPKSVNVS
+1325 KNMLEDITESIGVS
-1339 TTLLA
+1339 ASLIA

-1349 AHTKNNDLAAAVE
+1349 AHTKNNDLDAAVE
-1362 YLEPLLIA
+1362 YLEPLLIS
-1370 GAQNPDQAVKSIS
+1370 GAQNPDQAVTSIS
-1383 YLLRKVSEE
+1383 YLLRKLSED
-1392 GLEQALETFGV
+1392 GLEPALEKFGV

-1437 IQRYGALIEKRTFVS
+1437 VQRWGAIVEEKRALMS

-1457 ASKPGQAKKI
+1457 ASRPGQAKKI
-1467 ETLLELIPEQLN
+1467 EMLLELIPEHLDV
-1479 AEIAYHYLMRCY
+1479 ESAYRYLMRCY
-1491 ELDEDVASV
+1491 ELDGDVASV
-1500 KAVYEKTKEKNI
+1500 KAVYEKIKAENI
-1512 QLNEL
+1512 QLHEL

-1523 TFLKKVGEPVPF
+1523 AFLKKVGEPVPF
-1535 TEPPE
+1535 PEPPE
-1540 TFKFYVEKTRKARL
+1540 TFKFYVEKWRKRQL

>member
-1 MAPLAPRRPRDFLPR
+1 SSRSILNQIRFLTLAPQ
-16 ARAGGP
+16 
-22 DTSRG
+22 
-27 TAEKGAQSGTQLPGR
+27 E
-42 AALGKSV
+42 
-49 PPPRPARRSEARR
+49 
-62 AHPVL
+62 
-67 PSASGPLPAAFRWSN
+67 
-82 SGLAADR
+82 
-89 PNPAPALR
+89 
-97 RRPCV
+97 
-102 EHPIS
+102 
-107 GAGEGIRSTPLPE
+107 
-120 RVHSEGWAVGPP
+120 
-132 CGEWFLP
+132 
-139 SRGAAEAERRR
+139 
-150 RPPPRP
+150 
-156 LVRVRGSADSAS
+156 
-168 RAPLRPAR
+168 
-176 AAAMAALLSS
+176 
-186 AGRLRAFCPRLLP
+186 
-199 LLLRPPAAAAARPP
+199 
-213 APASSNIVYQI
+213 
-224 KFLTVAPQQEG
+224 EG

-243 EIQTRQTRQ
+243 EVRTRTTWQ
-252 FDWALNRLDNSVRKT
+252 FDWALNKVDNSVRKT
-267 GRIPKT
+267 GRIPKA
-273 LLLKIYG
+273 LLLKIFQ
-280 EMCKT
+280 EISKA
-285 GCPGSNQILLLLRSC
+285 GCPGSNQTLLLLQSC
-300 GALLPEVLSP
+300 GAVLPEVLSP

-342 LQNEH
+342 IQNEH
-347 KFSPTDFLARMEEAN
+347 KFSPTEFLARMEEAN

-391 FMKNKDLP
+391 FMKSKDLP

-427 MRMAGVEPGPDTYL
+427 MRRAGVEPGADTYL
-441 SLLNMYAEKGDADS
+441 SLLNVYAEKGDADS
-455 IKKTLQEVEKTEG
+455 IKKVLEQVEKTEG

-485 GYPQYIEDI
+485 GYPQHIEDI
-494 KKHIRFERELIP
+494 KGRIRFERELIP
-506 DAMNLCLTLITHG
+506 DVMNLCLTLITHG
-519 FEDTSFH
+519 FEDISFS
-526 ILKSF
+526 ILKSLS
-531 NHLSRDNVDQGSF
+531 HLSRDDLDQGSF
-544 FLQHCVNRDMPVNK
+544 FLQHCVNRDLPLNK
-558 LKQFCSELKEANM
+558 LKQYCNELKEAKM

-578 ILRCALETNKS
+578 ILRCALEANRS
-589 ALAIEVMKMMKEEC
+589 ALAIDVMKMMKEEG
-603 LPLRPHYSWPLLVGF
+603 LPLRPHYCWPLLVAY
-618 QKEKNLKGIF
+618 QKENNLKGIF
-628 EVLKVMHELGV
+628 EVLKVMHKLGV
-639 ELNAETYTDYVF
+639 DLDAETYTDYVF
-651 QNFADI
+651 KNFADTK
-657 ETARAQMK
+657 TAHAQLK
-665 KNGCLFETVGLSVA
+665 ENGCLFESAGLYIA
-679 EIRYEAAHGR
+679 ELRSEALQGR
-689 LNNVFSLLSSASTPP
+689 LDNVLSIMSSANTPA
-704 IDIRQFRSNL
+704 IDCRLFRNSL

-786 VIPTAHCSGI
+786 VIPATHYSGI

-807 LIKDARLLS
+807 LIKDARLLC
-816 HKKILST
+816 HKKSLPT

-842 KCKAEN
+842 MRKAEN

-888 ALINLCCRHDNVEE
+888 ALINLCCRHDNVDE

-918 LDTGKYLA
+918 LDSGKYIA
-926 LVEVLGKHG
+926 LVEVLEKHG

-949 KDVPISDRT
+949 KDVPISGRT
-958 VASFSR
+958 VASFLR

-972 GEVETVNRLHE
+972 GDVETVSRLHE
-983 TIVNLGL
+983 TIANLGL
-990 AEAAVLHSPLIA
+990 VQTAALHSPLIT

-1007 DDMPAALEALINCYK
+1007 DDMPAALEALISCYK
-1022 KYGKVLQLHNVY
+1022 KYGKILQLHNIY
-1034 CRLIEKGDTD
+1034 CKLVEKGDAD

-1077 EARRVIE
+1077 EARKVIE

-1089 AHSAR
+1089 AHSGR
-1094 LQWFAKKCISN
+1094 LQWFAKRCIL
-1105 NKMEALEHF
+1105 NKQLEALEQL

-1130 YYLLQLCEKN
+1130 YHLLQLYDSKK
-1140 SDWKKAEGVWTKI
+1140 DWGKAEAIWTKI
-1153 QEENVVPREKTLLL
+1153 QEENIVPREKTLIL
-1167 LADILEKNG
+1167 LADIFEKNG
-1176 QVVPFE
+1176 QTVPFE

-1187 HEDTRSLS
+1187 PEGSR
-1195 VSNVEERKIR
+1195 NAAIVEEMKIR
-1205 MLCRKNNA
+1205 MLCKKN
-1213 KAAYSIFLNMQG
+1213 KAQEAYNIFRRMQE
-1225 KNEFHHHSY
+1225 KDESPY
-1234 SILINALLTQDCLEE
+1234 RCCDVLIKALLAQNCLDE
-1249 AMEVKHIAETHIKG
+1249 ALDVKRIAETHIKG

-1282 YLKDAMAVLKGMLDS
+1282 YLKDALAVLKGMLDS
-1297 GLLPARRAVIALT
+1297 GMLPTRPAVTALI
-1310 QALAEKGDLKNLQVL
+1310 QALAEKGDIKNLQVL
-1325 KNMWEDIPKSVNVS
+1325 ENILGGVTKSIGLS
-1339 TTLLA
+1339 DSLMS

-1349 AHTKNNDLAAAVE
+1349 AHTKSNDLDAAVK
-1362 YLEPLLIA
+1362 YLEPLLIS
-1370 GAQNPDQAVKSIS
+1370 GAQNPDQTVRNIS

-1392 GLEQALETFGV
+1392 GLEPALEKFGA
-1403 MAERLASQ
+1403 MAEQLASQ

-1422 LQYVSADRVDDARSL
+1422 LQYVTADRVDDARSL
-1437 IQRYGALIEKRTFVS
+1437 IQRWDAIVQEKRTLGR
-1452 FMARS
+1452 FMARA
-1457 ASKPGQAKKI
+1457 ASKPGQAKRI
-1467 ETLLELIPEQLN
+1467 ETLLELIPEHLDLVV
-1479 AEIAYHYLMRCY
+1479 AYRYLLRCY
-1491 ELDEDVASV
+1491 ELDGDVASV
-1500 KAVYEKTKEKNI
+1500 KATYEKTKAKNI
-1512 QLNEL
+1512 EL
-1517 SLKSLA
+1517 HEISLKSLA

-1540 TFKFYVEKTRKARL
+1540 TFTFYVEKWKNRKL

>member
-1 MAPLAPRRPRDFLPR
+1 
-16 ARAGGP
+16 
-22 DTSRG
+22 
-27 TAEKGAQSGTQLPGR
+27 
-42 AALGKSV
+42 
-49 PPPRPARRSEARR
+49 
-62 AHPVL
+62 
-67 PSASGPLPAAFRWSN
+67 
-82 SGLAADR
+82 
-89 PNPAPALR
+89 
-97 RRPCV
+97 
-102 EHPIS
+102 
-107 GAGEGIRSTPLPE
+107 
-120 RVHSEGWAVGPP
+120 
-132 CGEWFLP
+132 
-139 SRGAAEAERRR
+139 
-150 RPPPRP
+150 
-156 LVRVRGSADSAS
+156 
-168 RAPLRPAR
+168 
-176 AAAMAALLSS
+176 
-186 AGRLRAFCPRLLP
+186 
-199 LLLRPPAAAAARPP
+199 
-213 APASSNIVYQI
+213 
-224 KFLTVAPQQEG
+224 VAPQQER
-235 SVKEEPVS
+235 SVKEEPIS
-243 EIQTRQTRQ
+243 EIQTRRMWQ
-252 FDWALNRLDNSVRKT
+252 FDWALNKLDNSVRKT
-267 GRIPKT
+267 GRIPKA
-273 LLLKIYG
+273 LLLKIFH
-280 EMCKT
+280 EICKT
-285 GCPGSNQILLLLRSC
+285 GCPGSNQTLLLLRSC

-347 KFSPTDFLARMEEAN
+347 KFSPTEFLARMEEAN
-362 VQPNRVTYQR
+362 AQPNRVTYQR

-414 SGDMKSAENILSV
+414 SGDMKSAENILPV

-441 SLLNMYAEKGDADS
+441 SLLNVYAEKGDADS
-455 IKKTLQEVEKTEG
+455 IKKTLEEVEKTEG

-494 KKHIRFERELIP
+494 KERIRFERELIP
-506 DAMNLCLTLITHG
+506 DAMNLCLTLVTHG
-519 FEDTSFH
+519 FEDISFH

-531 NHLSRDNVDQGSF
+531 NHLSRDNTDQGSF
-544 FLQHCVNRDMPVNK
+544 FLQHCVNRDMPLNK
-558 LKQFCSELKEANM
+558 LKQFCSELKEAKM
-571 HSAPLQF
+571 HSAPLPF
-578 ILRCALETNKS
+578 ILRCALEANKS
-589 ALAIEVMKMMKEEC
+589 ALAIDVMKVMKEEG

-639 ELNAETYTDYVF
+639 ELDTETYTDYVF
-651 QNFADI
+651 KNFATS
-657 ETARAQMK
+657 ETARTQLK
-665 KNGCLFETVGLSVA
+665 KNDCLFESVGLSVA
-679 EIRYEAAHGR
+679 EIRYEAANGR
-689 LNNVFSLLSSASTPP
+689 LKTFLSFTVSSASTPP
-704 IDIRQFRSNL
+704 IDIRQFRNSL

-720 SDDVHLWSKITELLY
+720 SNDVHLWSKITELLY

-786 VIPTAHCSGI
+786 VIPTTHYSGI

-816 HKKILST
+816 LKKSLST

-842 KCKAEN
+842 KRKAEN

-918 LDTGKYLA
+918 LDTGKYVA

-940 INILTEMKE
+940 INILTEMRE
-949 KDVPISDRT
+949 KDVPISGKT
-958 VASFSR
+958 VASFFR

-990 AEAAVLHSPLIA
+990 AETAVLHSPLIT

-1007 DDMPAALEALINCYK
+1007 DDMPAALEALVNCYK
-1022 KYGKVLQLHNVY
+1022 KYGKILQLHNIY

-1065 LFFAFLQTGKYK
+1065 LFFAFLQTGKYR
-1077 EARRVIE
+1077 EARKVIE

-1089 AHSAR
+1089 AHSGR
-1094 LQWFAKKCISN
+1094 LQWFARRCLSSN
-1105 NKMEALEHF
+1105 QMEALEHL

-1130 YYLLQLCEKN
+1130 YCLLQLCEKN
-1140 SDWKKAEGVWTKI
+1140 GDWGKAEAVWTKI
-1153 QEENVVPREKTLLL
+1153 QEENVVPREKTLTL

-1182 VPKVR
+1182 VPKHYSNLSLFVLKVR

-1195 VSNVEERKIR
+1195 ASNVEERKIR
-1205 MLCRKNNA
+1205 LLCKKNNA
-1213 KAAYSIFLNMQG
+1213 KEAYNIFLKMQG
-1225 KNEFHHHSY
+1225 KNEFHYRSY
-1234 SILINALLTQDCLEE
+1234 GTLIKALLTQNCLEE
-1249 AMEVKHIAETHIKG
+1249 AMEVKHAAETHIKG

-1297 GLLPARRAVIALT
+1297 GLLPTRPAVIALT
-1310 QALAEKGDLKNLQVL
+1310 QTLAEKGDLKNLQAL
-1325 KNMWEDIPKSVNVS
+1325 KNMLEDITKSIGVS
-1339 TTLLA
+1339 ASLIA

-1349 AHTKNNDLAAAVE
+1349 AHTKNNDLDAAME
-1362 YLEPLLIA
+1362 YLEPLLIS
-1370 GAQNPDQAVKSIS
+1370 GAQNPDQAVRNIS

-1392 GLEQALETFGV
+1392 GLEPALEKFGV

-1437 IQRYGALIEKRTFVS
+1437 IQRCGALVEEKNTLVS

-1457 ASKPGQAKKI
+1457 ASRPGQAKKI
-1467 ETLLELIPEQLN
+1467 ETLLELIPEHLDM
-1479 AEIAYHYLMRCY
+1479 EIAYCYLMRCY
-1491 ELDEDVASV
+1491 ELDGDVASV
-1500 KAVYEKTKEKNI
+1500 KAVYEKTKAKNI
-1512 QLNEL
+1512 QLHEL

-1523 TFLKKVGEPVPF
+1523 AFLKKVGEPVPF

-1540 TFKFYVEKTRKARL
+1540 TFKFYVEKWRKRRL

>member
-1 MAPLAPRRPRDFLPR
+1 
-16 ARAGGP
+16 
-22 DTSRG
+22 
-27 TAEKGAQSGTQLPGR
+27 
-42 AALGKSV
+42 
-49 PPPRPARRSEARR
+49 
-62 AHPVL
+62 
-67 PSASGPLPAAFRWSN
+67 
-82 SGLAADR
+82 
-89 PNPAPALR
+89 
-97 RRPCV
+97 
-102 EHPIS
+102 
-107 GAGEGIRSTPLPE
+107 
-120 RVHSEGWAVGPP
+120 
-132 CGEWFLP
+132 
-139 SRGAAEAERRR
+139 
-150 RPPPRP
+150 
-156 LVRVRGSADSAS
+156 
-168 RAPLRPAR
+168 
-176 AAAMAALLSS
+176 MAALLNS
-186 AGRLRAFCPRLLP
+186 AGRLRALCPRLLP
-199 LLLRPPAAAAARPP
+199 LLRLP
-213 APASSNIVYQI
+213 APARNIMHQTR
-224 KFLTVAPQQEG
+224 FLTVAPQQEG
-235 SVKEEPVS
+235 SVKEEPIS
-243 EIQTRQTRQ
+243 EVQTRRTWQ
-252 FDWALNRLDNSVRKT
+252 FDWALNKLDNSVRKT
-267 GRIPKT
+267 GRIPRT
-273 LLLKIYG
+273 LLLKVFDEI
-280 EMCKT
+280 CKT
-285 GCPGSNQILLLLRSC
+285 GSPGSNQALLLLRSC

-310 ERTELAHMIW
+310 ERTELAHVIW

-347 KFSPTDFLARMEEAN
+347 KFSPTEFLARMEEAN

-381 DIEGA
+381 DIAGA
-386 SKILG
+386 SEILG

-414 SGDMKSAENILSV
+414 SGDIKSAENILSV
-427 MRMAGVEPGPDTYL
+427 MRMSGVEPGPDTYL
-441 SLLNMYAEKGDADS
+441 SLLNVYAEKGDADS
-455 IKKTLQEVEKTEG
+455 IKKTLEQIEKTEG

-494 KKHIRFERELIP
+494 KERIRFERELIP

-519 FEDTSFH
+519 FEDISFH

-531 NHLSRDNVDQGSF
+531 NNFSRDNVDQGSF
-544 FLQHCVNRDMPVNK
+544 FLQHCVNRDMPMNK
-558 LKQFCSELKEANM
+558 LKQFCKELKEAKM
-571 HSAPLQF
+571 HSAPLPF
-578 ILRCALETNKS
+578 VLRCALEANKS
-589 ALAIEVMKMMKEEC
+589 ALAIEVMKVMKEEG
-603 LPLRPHYSWPLLVGF
+603 LPLRPHYSWPLLVQF

-628 EVLKVMHELGV
+628 EVLKVMHNLGV
-639 ELNAETYTDYVF
+639 ELDTDTYADYVF
-651 QNFADI
+651 KNFADS
-657 ETARAQMK
+657 ETARAQLK
-665 KNGCLFETVGLSVA
+665 KNDCLFETVGLSVA
-679 EIRYEAAHGR
+679 EIRYEAVNGR
-689 LNNVFSLLSSASTPP
+689 LNNVLSLLTSASTPR
-704 IDIRQFRSNL
+704 IDIRQIRSSL
-714 ILGFKS
+714 VSGFKS
-720 SDDVHLWSKITELLY
+720 SDDVQLWSKITEVLY

-743 PPGPTEAVG
+743 PAAGPTEAVG

-786 VIPTAHCSGI
+786 VIPTTHYSGI

-842 KCKAEN
+842 KQKAEN

-918 LDTGKYLA
+918 LDTGKYVA

-958 VASFSR
+958 VASFFR

-990 AEAAVLHSPLIA
+990 AETAALHSPLIT

-1007 DDMPAALEALINCYK
+1007 DDMPAALEALIDCYK
-1022 KYGKVLQLHNVY
+1022 KYGKILQLHNIY
-1034 CRLIEKGDTD
+1034 CRLIEKGDSD

-1077 EARRVIE
+1077 EARKVTE

-1089 AHSAR
+1089 AHSGR

-1105 NKMEALEHF
+1105 NQMETLEQL
-1114 VELTQNLFECD
+1114 VQLTQNLFECD
-1125 RDEMY
+1125 RNEMY
-1130 YYLLQLCEKN
+1130 YYLLQLCDN
-1140 SDWKKAEGVWTKI
+1140 NNDWRKAEAVWTKI
-1153 QEENVVPREKTLLL
+1153 QEENLVPREKTLAL
-1167 LADILEKNG
+1167 LAEILEKNG

-1187 HEDTRSLS
+1187 HEDTESLT
-1195 VSNVEERKIR
+1195 VSREEERKIR
-1205 MLCRKNNA
+1205 MLCSKNNA
-1213 KAAYSIFLNMQG
+1213 KEAYSVFLKIKG
-1225 KNEFHHHSY
+1225 KNELRYGSY
-1234 SILINALLTQDCLEE
+1234 FTLIKALLAQDCLEQ
-1249 AMEVKHIAETHIKG
+1249 AIKVKQIAETHIKG

-1282 YLKDAMAVLKGMLDS
+1282 YLKDAMAGLKGILDS
-1297 GLLPARRAVIALT
+1297 GSLPARSAVMALI
-1310 QALAEKGDLKNLQVL
+1310 QSLAEKGDLKNLQAL
-1325 KNMWEDIPKSVNVS
+1325 KNMLEHTTKPIGIPAS
-1339 TTLLA
+1339 LMA

-1349 AHTKNNDLAAAVE
+1349 AHTKNNDLDAAME
-1362 YLEPLLIA
+1362 YLEPLLIS
-1370 GAQNPDQAVKSIS
+1370 GAQNPDQGVQSIS

-1392 GLEQALETFGV
+1392 GLEPALGKFGV

-1411 FGIYRPVTDLF
+1411 SGIYRPVTDLF
-1422 LQYVSADRVDDARSL
+1422 LQYVSAGRVDDARSL
-1437 IQRYGALIEKRTFVS
+1437 IQRCGALVEEKRTFMS

-1457 ASKPGQAKKI
+1457 ASRPGQAKMI
-1467 ETLLELIPEQLN
+1467 ETLLELIPNHLDP
-1479 AEIAYHYLMRCY
+1479 EIAYCYLMRCY
-1491 ELDEDVASV
+1491 ELDGDVASV
-1500 KAVYEKTKEKNI
+1500 KAVYEKTKAKNI
-1512 QLNEL
+1512 KLHEL
-1517 SLKSLA
+1517 ALKSLA
-1523 TFLKKVGEPVPF
+1523 AFLTKVGEPVPF

-1540 TFKFYVEKTRKARL
+1540 TFKVYVEKWKKRKL
-1554 EAS
+1554 EVL